1 MINFTSDVG
10 SMILQ
15 STLESSTIGLN
26 KAIENLTTGFKLN
39 HAKDNAANSSIVT
52 DLNTKISS
60 LLQVRNNTEDGMS
73 LLSTAEGALENI
85 QTLLERLRSI
95 TMQASNETNGSA
107 SLASL
112 QKEADEIIAQINQIR
127 ENTEFGGLKLF
138 YTSKIENSSNTGSV
152 KQSVLLLNRV
162 RSGSQNVSPFIY
174 PSCRALSVSN
184 VNISSASTPS
194 AQSSGDV
201 IEGSISVAAGQT
213 SSVVIDGVSYS
224 FRNDNT
230 ATSNV
235 SYIKDTSTGVLTLI
249 CNKFTVKSQSDVS
262 HNLLIQGS
270 NNNVYGGDL
279 DDTLDE
285 VSGYQRNNLYGQGGN
300 DTITINNKFS
310 AGYGEAGNDELN
322 LNSIDAGLSGGDGND
337 ILNLYDG
344 GHLSYS
350 AKGGNGDDVFNVYNI
365 KSNFNLFG
373 GGGNDTFNII
383 NAVSSYLQIDG
394 GSGTNTVAGALNNY
408 VYYTNVEN
416 ENSKAFNLAAGETG
430 TITIDG
436 KIYTITAKDTA
447 RTITAGLDSS
457 GYIHFFA
464 NGSKVSIQ
472 GEADKSHNVI
482 LHSNEMTFYGGNLND
497 NITSIGDRCTI
508 YGSGGDD
515 TILVKRPD
523 GIVYGGDGNDKITL
537 SATSGWCDTG
547 EGNNTI
553 YINLDTITEAIHVE
567 TSGTNTIINN
577 AGYSAS
583 ISGDGVN
590 TIQNNKPSIQL
601 SIQGENDWEGFTL
614 GAGETKTLNINGK
627 SYTITNKLDSQNT
640 LNYKYDVVT
649 GKVTFNGG
657 RMIISAQKDVEH
669 NVEIYGG
676 LLTFNGGNLGNTIVD
691 YTISSIIK
699 GGNGDDNITVKGR
712 WGTISGLD
720 GNDNI
725 TVDRHVYNLNTGNG
739 NNVVTINV
747 NLGAESSIVGG
758 SGDDTYI
765 LNGSVTNLTDNGGNN
780 IYHLKSDNINVTGGS
795 GNDTFYVSGNNNF
808 VAGASGDDY
817 FIVTGNNNT
826 LDGGT
831 GNDLYTDSGSGTKIQ
846 NMNYDPNSGE
856 LNFTYFGEVK
866 TFELDG
872 NIYTVTNNNN
882 GQNTLKFSKNPNTG
896 ILSLDGSKFTIDSPD
911 VKNKIDIYGDNNTI
925 NGGALADIITVQS
938 GSNNIINGGA
948 GNDNLVLNSEN
959 NSLIGGDGDDT
970 LTLNASTNLEVNGGA
985 GNDTL
990 NIISNNNTNI
1000 AASAGDDNIKVSGTG
1015 NNIEAGSGNN
1025 SITLNAGNNTIIAGD
1040 GNNSFKVGSDNNTI
1054 TAGNGKNNIGIS
1066 GSGNTL
1072 TSGNS
1077 SGTVN
1082 INGDNNDVTLLDGK
1096 NNIVIN
1102 GNSNTYTGGKDV
1114 DTIKISGDNNYA
1126 EGGGAD
1132 DKFTVVKGHNNTVDG
1147 NDGTRNTLRDY
1158 GVDTTYSNIMK
1169 IINQP
1174 FELNI
1179 KVDIGSGDDKYISTS
1194 LNLELYDFSVDLTTP
1209 DSARTALD
1217 MIDEMLSNVSSQLVN
1232 IGAAINRLEFVLDEQ
1247 NIKIENM
1254 ISTRS
1259 TLRDADV
1266 AKESANYIRYQILQQ
1281 AGATLMSA
1289 TRNLNAQNVLGL
1301 IGQLN

>member
-152 KQSVLLLNRV
+152 KHSVLRL
-162 RSGSQNVSPFIY
+162 S
-174 PSCRALSVSN
+174 RALSVSN

-270 NNNVYGGDL
+270 NNKVYGGDL
-279 DDTLDE
+279 DDTINE
-285 VSGYQRNNLYGQGGN
+285 VSGYQLNLLYGQGGN

-310 AGYGEAGNDELN
+310 VGYGEAGDDELN
-322 LNSIDAGLSGGDGND
+322 IYVSEASLNGGDGND
-337 ILNLYDG
+337 ILNIYKG
-344 GHLSYS
+344 GYFSYS
-350 AKGGNGDDVFNVYNI
+350 AKGGNGDDVFNVYNLQYD
-365 KSNFNLFG
+365 FNLFG
-373 GGGNDTFNII
+373 EGGNDTFNII
-383 NAVSSYLQIDG
+383 NAQSKYLQIDG
-394 GSGTNTVAGALNNY
+394 GSGTNTVTGVLNDY

-416 ENSKAFNLAAGETG
+416 ENSKALNLAAGETG

-436 KIYTITAKDTA
+436 KTYTITANGGA
-447 RTITAGLDSS
+447 NTISAGLDSS

-472 GEADKSHNVI
+472 GEADKSHNVF
-482 LHSNEMTFYGGNLND
+482 LHSQNITFYGGNLND
-497 NITSIGDRCTI
+497 NITSTAGKNTI
-508 YGSGGDD
+508 YGLGGDD
-515 TILVKRPD
+515 TIYVMKATEC
-523 GIVYGGDGNDKITL
+523 IVYGGDGNDKITL
-537 SATSGWCDTG
+537 NGTRAWCDTG

-553 YINLDTITEAIHVE
+553 YINTDAIHVE

-657 RMIISAQKDVEH
+657 RMTISAQKDVEH

-691 YTISSIIK
+691 YTHGSTIN
-699 GGNGDDNITVKGR
+699 GGNGDDNITVKGQ
-712 WGTISGLD
+712 WGIISGLD

-725 TVDRHVYNLNTGNG
+725 TVDNHCYLLNTGNG
-739 NNVVTINV
+739 NNVVTINAD
-747 NLGAESSIVGG
+747 LGSQASIVGG

-765 LNGSVTNLTDNGGNN
+765 LNGSVKTLTDNGGNN

-959 NSLIGGDGDDT
+959 NSLIGGEGDDT

-1000 AASAGDDNIKVSGTG
+1000 AAGAGDDNIKVSGTG

-1301 IGQLN
+1301 IGQL

>member
-138 YTSKIENSSNTGSV
+138 YTSKIENSSNTGSGTAV
-152 KQSVLLLNRV
+152 FSNA
-162 RSGSQNVSPFIY
+162 VSRLC
-174 PSCRALSVSN
+174 SAVSVSN
-184 VNISSASTPS
+184 TNNNSVSVLAASASASTPS

-270 NNNVYGGDL
+270 NNKVYGGDL
-279 DDTLDE
+279 DDTINE
-285 VSGYQRNNLYGQGGN
+285 VSGYQLNLLYGQGGN

-310 AGYGEAGNDELN
+310 VGYGEAGDDELN
-322 LNSIDAGLSGGDGND
+322 IYVSEASLNGGDGND
-337 ILNLYDG
+337 ILNIYKG
-344 GHLSYS
+344 GYFSYS
-350 AKGGNGDDVFNVYNI
+350 AKGGNGDDVFNVYNLQYD
-365 KSNFNLFG
+365 FNLFG
-373 GGGNDTFNII
+373 EGGNDTFNII
-383 NAVSSYLQIDG
+383 NAQSKYLQIDG
-394 GSGTNTVAGALNNY
+394 GSGTNTVTGVLNDY

-416 ENSKAFNLAAGETG
+416 ENSKALNLAAGETG

-436 KIYTITAKDTA
+436 KTYTITANGGA
-447 RTITAGLDSS
+447 NTISAGLDSS

-472 GEADKSHNVI
+472 GEADKSHNVF
-482 LHSNEMTFYGGNLND
+482 LHSQNITFYGGNLND
-497 NITSIGDRCTI
+497 NITSTAGKNTI
-508 YGSGGDD
+508 YGLGGDD
-515 TILVKRPD
+515 TIYVMKATEC
-523 GIVYGGDGNDKITL
+523 IVYGGDGNDKITL
-537 SATSGWCDTG
+537 NGTRAWCDTG

-553 YINLDTITEAIHVE
+553 YINTDAIHVE

-657 RMIISAQKDVEH
+657 RMTISAQKDVEH

-691 YTISSIIK
+691 YTYGSTINR
-699 GGNGDDNITVKGR
+699 GNGDDNITVKGQ
-712 WGTISGLD
+712 WGIISGLD

-725 TVDRHVYNLNTGNG
+725 TVDNHCHLLNTGNG
-739 NNVVTINV
+739 NNVVTINAD
-747 NLGAESSIVGG
+747 LGSQASIVGG

-765 LNGSVTNLTDNGGNN
+765 LNGSVTTLTDAGGNN
-780 IYHLKSDNINVTGGS
+780 IYHLKSDNISVTGGS

-856 LNFTYFGEVK
+856 LNFTYLGEVK

-882 GQNTLKFSKNPNTG
+882 GQNTLKFSRNPNTG

-911 VKNKIDIYGDNNTI
+911 IKNKIDIYGNNNTI
-925 NGGALADIITVQS
+925 NGGALADVITVQS
-938 GSNNIINGGA
+938 GSNNTINGGA

-959 NSLIGGDGDDT
+959 NSLFGGEGDDT

-1000 AASAGDDNIKVSGTG
+1000 VSGAGDDNIKVSGTG

-1025 SITLNAGNNTIIAGD
+1025 SITLNAGNNTVIAGD

-1102 GNSNTYTGGKDV
+1102 GNANTYTGGKDV
-1114 DTIKISGDNNYA
+1114 DTIKISGDDNYA

-1147 NDGTRNTLRDY
+1147 NEGTRNTLRDY

-1232 IGAAINRLEFVLDEQ
+1232 IGAAINRLELVLDEQ

-1281 AGATLMSA
+1281 ASATLMSA

>member
-26 KAIENLTTGFKLN
+26 KAIENLTTGFKLK

-52 DLNTKISS
+52 DLSKKISS
-60 LLQVRNNTEDGMS
+60 LLQVRSNTEDGMS

-138 YTSKIENSSNTGSV
+138 YTSKIENSSNTGSGTAV
-152 KQSVLLLNRV
+152 FSNA
-162 RSGSQNVSPFIY
+162 VSRLC
-174 PSCRALSVSN
+174 SAVSVSN
-184 VNISSASTPS
+184 TNNNSVSVLAASASASTPS

-279 DDTLDE
+279 DDTINE
-285 VSGYQRNNLYGQGGN
+285 VSGYQRNKLYGQGGN

-310 AGYGEAGNDELN
+310 VGYGEAGDDELN
-322 LNSIDAGLSGGDGND
+322 IYVSEASLNGGDGND
-337 ILNLYDG
+337 ILNIYKG
-344 GHLSYS
+344 GYFSYS
-350 AKGGNGDDVFNVYNI
+350 AKGGNGDDVFNVYNLQYD
-365 KSNFNLFG
+365 FNLFG
-373 GGGNDTFNII
+373 EGGNDTFNII
-383 NAVSSYLQIDG
+383 NAQSKYLQIDG
-394 GSGTNTVAGALNNY
+394 GSGTNTVTGVLNDY

-416 ENSKAFNLAAGETG
+416 ENSKALNLAAGETG

-436 KIYTITAKDTA
+436 KTYTITANGGA
-447 RTITAGLDSS
+447 NTISAGLDSS

-472 GEADKSHNVI
+472 GEADKSHNVF
-482 LHSNEMTFYGGNLND
+482 LHSQNITFYGGNLND
-497 NITSIGDRCTI
+497 NITSTAGKNTI
-508 YGSGGDD
+508 YGLGGDD
-515 TILVKRPD
+515 TIYVMKATD
-523 GIVYGGDGNDKITL
+523 CIVYGGDGNDKITL
-537 SATSGWCDTG
+537 NGTRAWCDTG

-553 YINLDTITEAIHVE
+553 YINTDAIHVE

-657 RMIISAQKDVEH
+657 RMTISAQKDVEH

-691 YTISSIIK
+691 YTHGSTIN
-699 GGNGDDNITVKGR
+699 GGNGDDNITVKGQ
-712 WGTISGLD
+712 WGIISGLD

-725 TVDRHVYNLNTGNG
+725 TVDNHCYLLNTGNG
-739 NNVVTINV
+739 NNVVTINAD
-747 NLGAESSIVGG
+747 LGSQASIVGG

-765 LNGSVTNLTDNGGNN
+765 LNGSVTTLTDNGGNN
-780 IYHLKSDNINVTGGS
+780 IYHLKSDNISVTGGS

-959 NSLIGGDGDDT
+959 NSLIGGEGDDT

-1000 AASAGDDNIKVSGTG
+1000 VSGAGDDNIKVSGTG

-1025 SITLNAGNNTIIAGD
+1025 SITLNAGNNTVIAGD

-1114 DTIKISGDNNYA
+1114 DTIKISGDDNYA

-1132 DKFTVVKGHNNTVDG
+1132 DKFTVVKGNNNTVDG
-1147 NDGTRNTLRDY
+1147 NEGTRNTLRDY

-1232 IGAAINRLEFVLDEQ
+1232 IGAAINRLELVLDEQ

-1281 AGATLMSA
+1281 ASATLMSA

-1301 IGQLN
+1301 IGQL

>member
-52 DLNTKISS
+52 DLSKKISS
-60 LLQVRNNTEDGMS
+60 LLQVRSNTEDGMS

-127 ENTEFGGLKLF
+127 ESTEFGGIKLF
-138 YTSKIENSSNTGSV
+138 YTSKIENSSNAGNNTVVLSNPVSRLRSAASV
-152 KQSVLLLNRV
+152 SNANNNSMSVLL
-162 RSGSQNVSPFIY
+162 SS
-174 PSCRALSVSN
+174 
-184 VNISSASTPS
+184 SSASTPS

-201 IEGSISVAAGQT
+201 IEGSIAVAAGQT
-213 SSVVIDGVSYS
+213 SSVIIDGVSYS
-224 FRNDNT
+224 FKNDNT

-270 NNNVYGGDL
+270 NNKVYGGDL
-279 DDTLDE
+279 DDTINE
-285 VSGYQRNNLYGQGGN
+285 VSGYQLNLLYGQGGN

-310 AGYGEAGNDELN
+310 VGYGEAGDDELN
-322 LNSIDAGLSGGDGND
+322 IYVSEASLNGGDGND
-337 ILNLYDG
+337 ILNIYKG
-344 GHLSYS
+344 GYFSYS
-350 AKGGNGDDVFNVYNI
+350 AKGGNGDDVFNVYNLQYD
-365 KSNFNLFG
+365 FNLFG
-373 GGGNDTFNII
+373 EGGNDTFNII
-383 NAVSSYLQIDG
+383 NAQSKYLQIDG
-394 GSGTNTVAGALNNY
+394 GSGTNTVTGVLNDY

-416 ENSKAFNLAAGETG
+416 ENSKALNLAAGETG

-436 KIYTITAKDTA
+436 KTYTITANGGA
-447 RTITAGLDSS
+447 NTISAGLDSS

-472 GEADKSHNVI
+472 GEADKSHNVF
-482 LHSNEMTFYGGNLND
+482 LHSQNITFYGGNLND
-497 NITSIGDRCTI
+497 NITSTAGKNTI
-508 YGSGGDD
+508 YGLGGDD
-515 TILVKRPD
+515 TIYVMKATEC
-523 GIVYGGDGNDKITL
+523 IVYGGDGNDKITL
-537 SATSGWCDTG
+537 NGTRAWCDTG

-553 YINLDTITEAIHVE
+553 YINTDAIHVE

-657 RMIISAQKDVEH
+657 RMTISAQKDVEH

-691 YTISSIIK
+691 YTHGSTIN
-699 GGNGDDNITVKGR
+699 GGNGDDNITVKGQ
-712 WGTISGLD
+712 WGIISGLD

-725 TVDRHVYNLNTGNG
+725 TVDNHCYLLNTGNG
-739 NNVVTINV
+739 NNVVTINAD
-747 NLGAESSIVGG
+747 LGSQASIVGG
-758 SGDDTYI
+758 RGDDTYI
-765 LNGSVTNLTDNGGNN
+765 LNGSVTTLTDAGGNN
-780 IYHLKSDNINVTGGS
+780 IYHLKSDNISVTGGS

-856 LNFTYFGEVK
+856 LNFTYLGEVK

-882 GQNTLKFSKNPNTG
+882 GQNTLKFSRNPNTG

-911 VKNKIDIYGDNNTI
+911 IKNKIDIYGNNNTI
-925 NGGALADIITVQS
+925 NGGALADVITVQS
-938 GSNNIINGGA
+938 GSNNTINGGA
-948 GNDNLVLNSEN
+948 GNDNLVLNSKN
-959 NSLIGGDGDDT
+959 NSLFGGEGDDT

-1000 AASAGDDNIKVSGTG
+1000 VSGAGDDNIKVSGTG

-1025 SITLNAGNNTIIAGD
+1025 SITLNAGNNTVIAGD

-1082 INGDNNDVTLLDGK
+1082 INGDNNNVTLLDGK

-1102 GNSNTYTGGKDV
+1102 GNSNTYTGGKDI
-1114 DTIKISGDNNYA
+1114 DTIKISGDDNYA

-1147 NDGTRNTLRDY
+1147 NEGTRNTLRDY

-1169 IINQP
+1169 IVNQP

-1209 DSARTALD
+1209 DGARTALD

-1232 IGAAINRLEFVLDEQ
+1232 IGAAINRLELVLDEQ

-1281 AGATLMSA
+1281 ASATLMSA

-1301 IGQLN
+1301 IGQL

>member
-138 YTSKIENSSNTGSV
+138 YTSKIENSSNTGSGTAV
-152 KQSVLLLNRV
+152 FSNA
-162 RSGSQNVSPFIY
+162 VSRLC
-174 PSCRALSVSN
+174 SAVSVSN
-184 VNISSASTPS
+184 TNNNSVSVLAASASASTPS

-270 NNNVYGGDL
+270 NNKVYGGDL
-279 DDTLDE
+279 DDTINE
-285 VSGYQRNNLYGQGGN
+285 VSGYQLNLLYGQGGN

-310 AGYGEAGNDELN
+310 VGYGEAGDDELN
-322 LNSIDAGLSGGDGND
+322 IYVSEASLNGGDGND
-337 ILNLYDG
+337 ILNIYKG
-344 GHLSYS
+344 GYFSYS
-350 AKGGNGDDVFNVYNI
+350 AKGGNGDDVFNVYNLQYD
-365 KSNFNLFG
+365 FNLFG
-373 GGGNDTFNII
+373 EGGNDTFNII
-383 NAVSSYLQIDG
+383 NAQSKYLQIDG
-394 GSGTNTVAGALNNY
+394 GSGTNTVTGVLNDY

-416 ENSKAFNLAAGETG
+416 ENSKALNLAAGETG

-436 KIYTITAKDTA
+436 KTYTITANGGA
-447 RTITAGLDSS
+447 NTISAGLDSS

-472 GEADKSHNVI
+472 GEADKSHNVF
-482 LHSNEMTFYGGNLND
+482 LHSQNITFYGGNLND
-497 NITSIGDRCTI
+497 NITSTAGKNTI
-508 YGSGGDD
+508 YGLGGDD
-515 TILVKRPD
+515 TIYVMKATEC
-523 GIVYGGDGNDKITL
+523 IVYGGDGNDKITL
-537 SATSGWCDTG
+537 NGTRAWCDTG

-553 YINLDTITEAIHVE
+553 YINTDAIHVE

-657 RMIISAQKDVEH
+657 RMTISAQKDVEH

-691 YTISSIIK
+691 YTYGSTIN
-699 GGNGDDNITVKGR
+699 GGNGDDNITVKGQ
-712 WGTISGLD
+712 WGIISGLD

-725 TVDRHVYNLNTGNG
+725 TVDNHCHLLNTGNG
-739 NNVVTINV
+739 NNVVTINAD
-747 NLGAESSIVGG
+747 LGSQASIVGG

-765 LNGSVTNLTDNGGNN
+765 LNGSVTTLTDAGGNN
-780 IYHLKSDNINVTGGS
+780 IYHLKSDNISVTGGS

-856 LNFTYFGEVK
+856 LNFTYLGEVK

-882 GQNTLKFSKNPNTG
+882 GQNTLKFSRNPNTG

-911 VKNKIDIYGDNNTI
+911 IKNKIDIYGNNNTI
-925 NGGALADIITVQS
+925 NGGALADVITVQS
-938 GSNNIINGGA
+938 GSNNTINGGA

-959 NSLIGGDGDDT
+959 NSLFGGEGDDT

-1000 AASAGDDNIKVSGTG
+1000 VSGAGDDNIKVSGTG

-1025 SITLNAGNNTIIAGD
+1025 SITLNAGNNTVIAGD

-1082 INGDNNDVTLLDGK
+1082 INGDNNNVTLLDGK

-1147 NDGTRNTLRDY
+1147 NDGTQNTLKDY
-1158 GVDTTYSNIMK
+1158 GVDTTYYNIMK
-1169 IINQP
+1169 IVSQP

-1209 DSARTALD
+1209 DGACTALD
-1217 MIDEMLSNVSSQLVN
+1217 MIDEMLSNVSSQIVN
-1232 IGAAINRLEFVLDEQ
+1232 IGAAINRLELVLDEQ

-1281 AGATLMSA
+1281 ASATLMSA

-1301 IGQLN
+1301 IGQL

>member
-138 YTSKIENSSNTGSV
+138 YTSKIENSSNTGSGTAV
-152 KQSVLLLNRV
+152 FSNA
-162 RSGSQNVSPFIY
+162 VSRLC
-174 PSCRALSVSN
+174 SAVSVSN
-184 VNISSASTPS
+184 TNNNSVSVLAASASASTPS

-270 NNNVYGGDL
+270 NNKVYGGDL
-279 DDTLDE
+279 DDTINE
-285 VSGYQRNNLYGQGGN
+285 VSGYQNNYLYGQGGN

-310 AGYGEAGNDELN
+310 VGYGEAGDDELN
-322 LNSIDAGLSGGDGND
+322 IYVSEASLNGGDGND
-337 ILNLYDG
+337 ILNIYKG
-344 GHLSYS
+344 GYFSYS
-350 AKGGNGDDVFNVYNI
+350 AKGGNGDDVFNVYNLQYD
-365 KSNFNLFG
+365 FNLFG
-373 GGGNDTFNII
+373 EGGNDTFNII
-383 NAVSSYLQIDG
+383 NAQSKYLQIDG
-394 GSGTNTVAGALNNY
+394 GSGTNTVTGVLNDY

-416 ENSKAFNLAAGETG
+416 ENSKALNLAAGETG

-436 KIYTITAKDTA
+436 KTYTITANGGA
-447 RTITAGLDSS
+447 NTISAGLDSS

-472 GEADKSHNVI
+472 GEADKSHNVF
-482 LHSNEMTFYGGNLND
+482 LHSQNITFYGGNLND
-497 NITSIGDRCTI
+497 NITSTAGKNTI
-508 YGSGGDD
+508 YGLGGDD
-515 TILVKRPD
+515 TIYVMKATEC
-523 GIVYGGDGNDKITL
+523 IVYGGDGNDKITL
-537 SATSGWCDTG
+537 NGTRAWCDTG

-553 YINLDTITEAIHVE
+553 YINTDAIHVE

-657 RMIISAQKDVEH
+657 RMTISAQKDVEH

-691 YTISSIIK
+691 YTYGSTIN

-712 WGTISGLD
+712 WNIINGLGGD
-720 GNDNI
+720 DNI
-725 TVDRHVYNLNTGNG
+725 TVDTHVYQLYTGTG
-739 NNVVTINV
+739 NNVVTINAD
-747 NLGAESSIVGG
+747 LGSQASIVGG

-765 LNGSVTNLTDNGGNN
+765 LNGSVTTLTDNGGNN
-780 IYHLKSDNINVTGGS
+780 IYHLKSDNISVTGGS

-959 NSLIGGDGDDT
+959 NSLIGGEGDDT

-1000 AASAGDDNIKVSGTG
+1000 AAGAGDDNIKVSGTG

-1040 GNNSFKVGSDNNTI
+1040 GNNSFKVASDNNTI

-1232 IGAAINRLEFVLDEQ
+1232 IGAAINRLELVLDEQ

-1281 AGATLMSA
+1281 ASATLMSA

-1301 IGQLN
+1301 IGQL

>member
-138 YTSKIENSSNTGSV
+138 YTSKIENSSNTGSGTAV
-152 KQSVLLLNRV
+152 FSNA
-162 RSGSQNVSPFIY
+162 VSRLC
-174 PSCRALSVSN
+174 SAVSVSN
-184 VNISSASTPS
+184 TNNNSVSVLAASASASTPS

-270 NNNVYGGDL
+270 NNKVYGGDL
-279 DDTLDE
+279 DDTINE
-285 VSGYQRNNLYGQGGN
+285 VSGYQLNLLYGQGGN

-310 AGYGEAGNDELN
+310 VGYGEAGDDELN
-322 LNSIDAGLSGGDGND
+322 IYVSEASLNGGDGND
-337 ILNLYDG
+337 ILNIYKG
-344 GHLSYS
+344 GYFSYS
-350 AKGGNGDDVFNVYNI
+350 AKGGNGDDVFNVYNLQYD
-365 KSNFNLFG
+365 FNLFG
-373 GGGNDTFNII
+373 EGGNDTFNII
-383 NAVSSYLQIDG
+383 NAQSKYLQIDG
-394 GSGTNTVAGALNNY
+394 GSGTNTVTGVLNDY

-416 ENSKAFNLAAGETG
+416 ENSKALNLAAGETG

-436 KIYTITAKDTA
+436 KTYTITANGGA
-447 RTITAGLDSS
+447 NTISAGLDSS

-472 GEADKSHNVI
+472 GEADKSHNVF
-482 LHSNEMTFYGGNLND
+482 LHSQNITFYGGNLND
-497 NITSIGDRCTI
+497 NITSTAGKNTI
-508 YGSGGDD
+508 YGLGGDD
-515 TILVKRPD
+515 TIYVMKATEC
-523 GIVYGGDGNDKITL
+523 IVYGGDGNDKITL
-537 SATSGWCDTG
+537 NGTRAWCDTG

-553 YINLDTITEAIHVE
+553 YINTDAIHVE

-657 RMIISAQKDVEH
+657 RMTISAQKDVEH

-691 YTISSIIK
+691 YTYGSTIN
-699 GGNGDDNITVKGR
+699 GGNGDDNITVKGQ
-712 WGTISGLD
+712 WGIISGLD

-725 TVDRHVYNLNTGNG
+725 TVDNHCHLLNTGNG
-739 NNVVTINV
+739 NNVVTINAD
-747 NLGAESSIVGG
+747 LGSQASIVGG

-765 LNGSVTNLTDNGGNN
+765 LNGSVTTLTDAGGNN
-780 IYHLKSDNINVTGGS
+780 IYHLKSDNISVTGGS

-856 LNFTYFGEVK
+856 LNFTYLGEVK

-882 GQNTLKFSKNPNTG
+882 GQNTLKFSRNPNTG

-911 VKNKIDIYGDNNTI
+911 IKNKIDIYGNNNTI
-925 NGGALADIITVQS
+925 NGGALADVITVQS
-938 GSNNIINGGA
+938 GSNNTINGGA

-959 NSLIGGDGDDT
+959 NSLFGGEGDDT

-1000 AASAGDDNIKVSGTG
+1000 VSGAGDDNIKVSGTG

-1025 SITLNAGNNTIIAGD
+1025 SITLNAGNNTVIAGD

-1082 INGDNNDVTLLDGK
+1082 INGDNNNVTLLDGK

-1114 DTIKISGDNNYA
+1114 DTIKISGDDNYA

-1147 NDGTRNTLRDY
+1147 NEGTRNTLRDY

-1232 IGAAINRLEFVLDEQ
+1232 IGAAINRLELVLDEQ

-1281 AGATLMSA
+1281 ASATLMSA

-1301 IGQLN
+1301 IGQL

>member
-138 YTSKIENSSNTGSV
+138 YTSKIENSSNTGSGTAV
-152 KQSVLLLNRV
+152 FSNA
-162 RSGSQNVSPFIY
+162 VSRLC
-174 PSCRALSVSN
+174 SAVSVSN
-184 VNISSASTPS
+184 TNNNSVSVLAASASASTPS

-279 DDTLDE
+279 DDTINE
-285 VSGYQRNNLYGQGGN
+285 VSGYQRNKLYGQGGN

-322 LNSIDAGLSGGDGND
+322 LSKMEAWVNGGDGND
-337 ILNLYDG
+337 ILNIYEG
-344 GHLSYS
+344 GYFSYS

-373 GGGNDTFNII
+373 EGGNDTFNII
-383 NAVSSYLQIDG
+383 NAPSSYLQIDG
-394 GSGTNTVAGALNNY
+394 GSGTNTVAGKINDY

-436 KIYTITAKDTA
+436 KTYTITANGGA
-447 RTITAGLDSS
+447 NTISAGLDSS

-472 GEADKSHNVI
+472 GEADKSHNVF
-482 LHSNEMTFYGGNLND
+482 LHSQNITFYGGNLND
-497 NITSIGDRCTI
+497 NITSTAGKNTI
-508 YGSGGDD
+508 YGLGGDD
-515 TILVKRPD
+515 TIYVMKATEC
-523 GIVYGGDGNDKITL
+523 IVYGGDGNDKITL
-537 SATSGWCDTG
+537 NGTRAWCDTG

-553 YINLDTITEAIHVE
+553 YINTDAIHVE

-577 AGYSAS
+577 CGYSAS

-657 RMIISAQKDVEH
+657 RMTISAQKDVEH

-691 YTISSIIK
+691 YTYGSTIN
-699 GGNGDDNITVKGR
+699 GGNGDDNITVKGQ
-712 WGTISGLD
+712 WGIISGLD

-725 TVDRHVYNLNTGNG
+725 TVDNHCHLLNTGNG
-739 NNVVTINV
+739 NNVVTINAD
-747 NLGAESSIVGG
+747 LGSQASIVGG

-765 LNGSVTNLTDNGGNN
+765 LNGSVTTLTDAGGNN
-780 IYHLKSDNINVTGGS
+780 IYHLKSDNISVTGGS

-856 LNFTYFGEVK
+856 LNFTYLGEVK

-882 GQNTLKFSKNPNTG
+882 GQNTLKFSRNPNTG

-911 VKNKIDIYGDNNTI
+911 IKNKIDIYGNNNTI
-925 NGGALADIITVQS
+925 NGGALADVITVQS
-938 GSNNIINGGA
+938 GSNNTINGGA

-959 NSLIGGDGDDT
+959 NSLFGGEGDDT

-1000 AASAGDDNIKVSGTG
+1000 VSGAGDDNIKVSGTG

-1025 SITLNAGNNTIIAGD
+1025 SITLNAGNNTVIAGD

-1082 INGDNNDVTLLDGK
+1082 INGDNNNVTLLDGK

-1147 NDGTRNTLRDY
+1147 NDGTQNTLKDY
-1158 GVDTTYSNIMK
+1158 GVDTTYYNIMK
-1169 IINQP
+1169 IVSQP

-1209 DSARTALD
+1209 DGACTALD
-1217 MIDEMLSNVSSQLVN
+1217 MIDEMLSNVSSQIVN
-1232 IGAAINRLEFVLDEQ
+1232 IGAAINRLELVLDEQ

-1281 AGATLMSA
+1281 ASATLMSA

-1301 IGQLN
+1301 IGQL

>member
-52 DLNTKISS
+52 DLSKKISS
-60 LLQVRNNTEDGMS
+60 LLQVRSNTEDGMS

-138 YTSKIENSSNTGSV
+138 YTSKIENSSNTGSGTAV
-152 KQSVLLLNRV
+152 FSNA
-162 RSGSQNVSPFIY
+162 VSRLC
-174 PSCRALSVSN
+174 SAVSVSN
-184 VNISSASTPS
+184 TNNNSVSVLAASASASTPS

-279 DDTLDE
+279 DDTINE
-285 VSGYQRNNLYGQGGN
+285 VSGYQLNLLYGQGGN

-310 AGYGEAGNDELN
+310 VGYGEAGDDELN
-322 LNSIDAGLSGGDGND
+322 IYVSEASLNGGDGND
-337 ILNLYDG
+337 ILNIYKG
-344 GHLSYS
+344 GYFSYS
-350 AKGGNGDDVFNVYNI
+350 AKGGNGDDVFNVYNLQYD
-365 KSNFNLFG
+365 FNLFG
-373 GGGNDTFNII
+373 EGGNDTFNII
-383 NAVSSYLQIDG
+383 NAQSKYLQIDG
-394 GSGTNTVAGALNNY
+394 GSGTNTVTGVLNDY

-416 ENSKAFNLAAGETG
+416 ENSKALNLAAGETG

-436 KIYTITAKDTA
+436 KTYTITANGGA
-447 RTITAGLDSS
+447 NTISAGLDSS

-472 GEADKSHNVI
+472 GEADKSHNVF
-482 LHSNEMTFYGGNLND
+482 LHSQNITFYGGNLND
-497 NITSIGDRCTI
+497 NITSTAGKNTI
-508 YGSGGDD
+508 YGLGGDD
-515 TILVKRPD
+515 TIYVMKATEC
-523 GIVYGGDGNDKITL
+523 IVYGGDGNDKITL
-537 SATSGWCDTG
+537 NGTRAWCDTG

-553 YINLDTITEAIHVE
+553 YINTDAIHVE

-657 RMIISAQKDVEH
+657 RMTISAQKDVEH

-691 YTISSIIK
+691 YTHGSTIN
-699 GGNGDDNITVKGR
+699 GGNGDDNITVKGQ
-712 WGTISGLD
+712 WGIISGLD

-725 TVDRHVYNLNTGNG
+725 TVDNHCHLLNTGNG
-739 NNVVTINV
+739 NNVVTINAD
-747 NLGAESSIVGG
+747 LGSQASIVGG

-765 LNGSVTNLTDNGGNN
+765 LNGSVTTLTDAGGNN
-780 IYHLKSDNINVTGGS
+780 IYHLKSDNISVTGGS

-856 LNFTYFGEVK
+856 LNFTYLGEVK

-882 GQNTLKFSKNPNTG
+882 GQNTLKFSRNPNTG

-911 VKNKIDIYGDNNTI
+911 IKNKIDIYGNNNTI
-925 NGGALADIITVQS
+925 NGGALADVITVQS
-938 GSNNIINGGA
+938 GSNNTINGGA

-959 NSLIGGDGDDT
+959 NSLFGGEGDDT

-1000 AASAGDDNIKVSGTG
+1000 VSGAGDDNIKVSGTG

-1025 SITLNAGNNTIIAGD
+1025 SITLNAGNNTVIAGD

-1114 DTIKISGDNNYA
+1114 DTIKISGDDNYA

-1132 DKFTVVKGHNNTVDG
+1132 DKFTVVKGNNNTVDG
-1147 NDGTRNTLRDY
+1147 NEGTRNTLRDY

-1232 IGAAINRLEFVLDEQ
+1232 IGAAINRLELVLDEQ

-1281 AGATLMSA
+1281 ASATLMSA

-1301 IGQLN
+1301 IGQL

>member
-138 YTSKIENSSNTGSV
+138 YTSKIENSSNTGSGTAV
-152 KQSVLLLNRV
+152 FSNA
-162 RSGSQNVSPFIY
+162 VSRLC
-174 PSCRALSVSN
+174 SAVSVSN
-184 VNISSASTPS
+184 TNNNSVSVLAASASASTPS

-270 NNNVYGGDL
+270 NNKVYGGDL
-279 DDTLDE
+279 DDTINE
-285 VSGYQRNNLYGQGGN
+285 VSGYQLNLLYGQGGN

-310 AGYGEAGNDELN
+310 VGYGEAGDDELN
-322 LNSIDAGLSGGDGND
+322 IYVSEASLNGGDGND
-337 ILNLYDG
+337 ILNIYKG
-344 GHLSYS
+344 GYFSYS
-350 AKGGNGDDVFNVYNI
+350 AKGGNGDDVFNVYNLQYD
-365 KSNFNLFG
+365 FNLFG
-373 GGGNDTFNII
+373 EGGNDTFNII
-383 NAVSSYLQIDG
+383 NAQSKYLQIDG
-394 GSGTNTVAGALNNY
+394 GSGTNTVTGVLNDY

-416 ENSKAFNLAAGETG
+416 ENSKALNLAAGETG

-436 KIYTITAKDTA
+436 KTYTITANGGA
-447 RTITAGLDSS
+447 NTISAGLDSS

-472 GEADKSHNVI
+472 GEADKSHNVF
-482 LHSNEMTFYGGNLND
+482 LHSQNITFYGGNLND
-497 NITSIGDRCTI
+497 NITSTAGKNTI
-508 YGSGGDD
+508 YGLGGDD
-515 TILVKRPD
+515 TIYVMKATEC
-523 GIVYGGDGNDKITL
+523 IVYGGDGNDKITL
-537 SATSGWCDTG
+537 NGTRAWCDTG

-553 YINLDTITEAIHVE
+553 YINTDAIHVE
-567 TSGTNTIINN
+567 TSGTNTIIHN

-657 RMIISAQKDVEH
+657 RMTISAQKDVEH

-691 YTISSIIK
+691 YTYGSTIN
-699 GGNGDDNITVKGR
+699 GGNGDDNITVKGQ
-712 WGTISGLD
+712 WGIISGLD

-725 TVDRHVYNLNTGNG
+725 TVDNHCHLLNTGNG
-739 NNVVTINV
+739 NNVVTINAD
-747 NLGAESSIVGG
+747 LGSQASIVGG

-765 LNGSVTNLTDNGGNN
+765 LNGSVTTLTDAGGNN
-780 IYHLKSDNINVTGGS
+780 IYHLKSDNISVTGGS

-856 LNFTYFGEVK
+856 LNFTYLGEVK

-882 GQNTLKFSKNPNTG
+882 GQNTLKFSRNPNTG

-911 VKNKIDIYGDNNTI
+911 IKNKIDIYGNNNTI
-925 NGGALADIITVQS
+925 NGGALADVITVQS
-938 GSNNIINGGA
+938 GSNNTINGGA

-959 NSLIGGDGDDT
+959 NSLFGGEGDDT

-1000 AASAGDDNIKVSGTG
+1000 VSGAGDDNIKVSGTG

-1025 SITLNAGNNTIIAGD
+1025 SITLNAGNNTVIAGD

-1102 GNSNTYTGGKDV
+1102 GNANTYTGGKDV
-1114 DTIKISGDNNYA
+1114 DTIKISGDDNYA

-1147 NDGTRNTLRDY
+1147 NEGTRNTLRDY

-1232 IGAAINRLEFVLDEQ
+1232 IGAAINRLELVLDEQ

-1281 AGATLMSA
+1281 ASATLMSA

-1301 IGQLN
+1301 IGQL

>member
-138 YTSKIENSSNTGSV
+138 YTSKIENSSNTGSGTAV
-152 KQSVLLLNRV
+152 FSNA
-162 RSGSQNVSPFIY
+162 VSRLC
-174 PSCRALSVSN
+174 SAVSVSN
-184 VNISSASTPS
+184 TNNNSVSVLAASASASTPS

-270 NNNVYGGDL
+270 NNKVYGGDL
-279 DDTLDE
+279 DDTINE
-285 VSGYQRNNLYGQGGN
+285 VSGYHLNLLYGQGGN

-310 AGYGEAGNDELN
+310 VGYGEAGDDELN
-322 LNSIDAGLSGGDGND
+322 IYVSEASLNGGDGND
-337 ILNLYDG
+337 ILNIYKG
-344 GHLSYS
+344 GYFSYS
-350 AKGGNGDDVFNVYNI
+350 AKGGNGDDVFNVYNLQYD
-365 KSNFNLFG
+365 FNLFG
-373 GGGNDTFNII
+373 EGGNDTFNII
-383 NAVSSYLQIDG
+383 NAQSKYLQIDG
-394 GSGTNTVAGALNNY
+394 GSGTNTVTGVLNDY

-416 ENSKAFNLAAGETG
+416 ENSKALNLAAGETG

-436 KIYTITAKDTA
+436 KTYTITANGGA
-447 RTITAGLDSS
+447 NTISAGLDSS

-472 GEADKSHNVI
+472 GEADKSHNVF
-482 LHSNEMTFYGGNLND
+482 LHSQNITFYGGNLND
-497 NITSIGDRCTI
+497 NITSTAGKNTI
-508 YGSGGDD
+508 YGLGGDD
-515 TILVKRPD
+515 TIYVMKATEC
-523 GIVYGGDGNDKITL
+523 IVYGGDGNDKITL
-537 SATSGWCDTG
+537 NGTRAWCDTG

-553 YINLDTITEAIHVE
+553 YINTDAIHVE

-657 RMIISAQKDVEH
+657 RMTISAQKDVEH

-691 YTISSIIK
+691 YTYGSTIN
-699 GGNGDDNITVKGR
+699 GGNGDDNITVKGQ
-712 WGTISGLD
+712 WGIISGLD

-725 TVDRHVYNLNTGNG
+725 TVDNHCHLLNTGNG
-739 NNVVTINV
+739 NNVVTINAD
-747 NLGAESSIVGG
+747 LGSQASIVGG

-765 LNGSVTNLTDNGGNN
+765 LNGSVTTLTDAGGNN
-780 IYHLKSDNINVTGGS
+780 IYHLKSDNISVTGGS

-856 LNFTYFGEVK
+856 LNFTYLGEVK

-882 GQNTLKFSKNPNTG
+882 GQNTLKFSRNPNTG

-911 VKNKIDIYGDNNTI
+911 IKNKIDIYGNNNTI
-925 NGGALADIITVQS
+925 NGGALADVITVQS
-938 GSNNIINGGA
+938 GSNNTINGGA

-959 NSLIGGDGDDT
+959 NSLFGGEGDDT

-1000 AASAGDDNIKVSGTG
+1000 VSGAGDDNIKVSGTG

-1025 SITLNAGNNTIIAGD
+1025 SITLNAGNNTVIAGD

-1102 GNSNTYTGGKDV
+1102 GNANTYTGGKDV
-1114 DTIKISGDNNYA
+1114 DTIKISGDDNYA

-1147 NDGTRNTLRDY
+1147 NEGTRNTLRDY

-1232 IGAAINRLEFVLDEQ
+1232 IGAAINRLELVLDEQ

-1281 AGATLMSA
+1281 ASATLMSA

-1301 IGQLN
+1301 IGQL

>member
-1 MINFTSDVG
+1 M
-10 SMILQ
+10 
-15 STLESSTIGLN
+15 
-26 KAIENLTTGFKLN
+26 
-39 HAKDNAANSSIVT
+39 
-52 DLNTKISS
+52 
-60 LLQVRNNTEDGMS
+60 
-73 LLSTAEGALENI
+73 
-85 QTLLERLRSI
+85 
-95 TMQASNETNGSA
+95 
-107 SLASL
+107 
-112 QKEADEIIAQINQIR
+112 
-127 ENTEFGGLKLF
+127 
-138 YTSKIENSSNTGSV
+138 
-152 KQSVLLLNRV
+152 
-162 RSGSQNVSPFIY
+162 
-174 PSCRALSVSN
+174 
-184 VNISSASTPS
+184 
-194 AQSSGDV
+194 
-201 IEGSISVAAGQT
+201 
-213 SSVVIDGVSYS
+213 
-224 FRNDNT
+224 
-230 ATSNV
+230 
-235 SYIKDTSTGVLTLI
+235 I

-270 NNNVYGGDL
+270 NNKVYGGDL
-279 DDTLDE
+279 DDTINE
-285 VSGYQRNNLYGQGGN
+285 VSGYQLNLLYGQGGN

-310 AGYGEAGNDELN
+310 VGDDELN
-322 LNSIDAGLSGGDGND
+322 IYVSEASLNGGDGND
-337 ILNLYDG
+337 ILNIYKG
-344 GHLSYS
+344 GYFSYS
-350 AKGGNGDDVFNVYNI
+350 AKGGNGDDVFNVYNLQYD
-365 KSNFNLFG
+365 FNLFG
-373 GGGNDTFNII
+373 EGGNDTFNII
-383 NAVSSYLQIDG
+383 NAQSKYLQIDG
-394 GSGTNTVAGALNNY
+394 GSGTNTVTGVLNDY

-416 ENSKAFNLAAGETG
+416 ENSKALNLAAGETG

-436 KIYTITAKDTA
+436 KTYTITANGGA
-447 RTITAGLDSS
+447 NTISAGLDSS

-472 GEADKSHNVI
+472 GEADKSHNVF
-482 LHSNEMTFYGGNLND
+482 LHSQNITFYGGNLND
-497 NITSIGDRCTI
+497 NITSTAGKNTI
-508 YGSGGDD
+508 YGLGGDD
-515 TILVKRPD
+515 TIYVMKATEC
-523 GIVYGGDGNDKITL
+523 IVYGGDGNDKITL
-537 SATSGWCDTG
+537 NGTRAWCDTG

-553 YINLDTITEAIHVE
+553 YINTDAIHVE

-657 RMIISAQKDVEH
+657 RMTISAQKDVEH

-691 YTISSIIK
+691 YTYGSTIN
-699 GGNGDDNITVKGR
+699 GGNGDDNITVKGQ
-712 WGTISGLD
+712 WGIISGLD

-725 TVDRHVYNLNTGNG
+725 TVDNHCHLLNTGNG
-739 NNVVTINV
+739 NNVVTINAD
-747 NLGAESSIVGG
+747 LGSQASIVGG

-765 LNGSVTNLTDNGGNN
+765 LNGSVTTLTDAGGNN
-780 IYHLKSDNINVTGGS
+780 IYHLKSDNISVTGGS

-856 LNFTYFGEVK
+856 LNFTYLGEVK

-882 GQNTLKFSKNPNTG
+882 GQNTLKFSRNPNTG

-911 VKNKIDIYGDNNTI
+911 IKNKIDIYGNNNTI
-925 NGGALADIITVQS
+925 NGGALADVITVQS
-938 GSNNIINGGA
+938 GSNNTINGGA

-959 NSLIGGDGDDT
+959 NSLFGGEGDDT

-1000 AASAGDDNIKVSGTG
+1000 VSGAGDDNIKVSGTG

-1025 SITLNAGNNTIIAGD
+1025 SITLNAGNNTVIAGD

-1102 GNSNTYTGGKDV
+1102 GNANTYTGGKDV
-1114 DTIKISGDNNYA
+1114 DTIKISGDDNYA

-1147 NDGTRNTLRDY
+1147 NEGTRNTLRDY

-1232 IGAAINRLEFVLDEQ
+1232 IGAAINRLELVLDEQ

-1281 AGATLMSA
+1281 ASATLMSA

-1301 IGQLN
+1301 IGQL

>member
-201 IEGSISVAAGQT
+201 IEGSIAVAAGQT
-213 SSVVIDGVSYS
+213 SSVIIDGVSYS
-224 FRNDNT
+224 FKNDNT

-279 DDTLDE
+279 DDTLYE
-285 VSGYQRNNLYGQGGN
+285 VSGYQSNQLYGQGGN
-300 DTITINNKFS
+300 DTITINNQHSF
-310 AGYGEAGNDELN
+310 GHGEAGDDVLN
-322 LNSIDAGLSGGDGND
+322 LNSIEASLFGGDGND
-337 ILNLYDG
+337 ILNLYKPG
-344 GHLSYS
+344 NASYK
-350 AKGGNGDDVFNVYNI
+350 AAGGNGDDVFNIYGLG
-365 KSNFNLFG
+365 SNFNILG
-373 GGGNDTFNII
+373 EGGNDTFNII
-383 NAVSSYLQIDG
+383 NAVSNYLQIDG
-394 GSGTNTVAGALNNY
+394 GSGTNTVAGKINDY

-416 ENSKAFNLAAGETG
+416 ANSKTLNLAAGETG

-436 KIYTITAKDTA
+436 KTYTITANDTA
-447 RTITAGLDSS
+447 RSITAGLDSS
-457 GYIHFFA
+457 GYVHFFA
-464 NGSKVSIQ
+464 SGSKVSIQ
-472 GEADKSHNVI
+472 GELDKSHNVI

-497 NITSIGDRCTI
+497 NITSDGDRNTI
-508 YGSGGDD
+508 YGLGGDD
-515 TILVKRPD
+515 KIHMKRSD
-523 GIVYGGDGNDKITL
+523 GVVYGGDGNDKITL
-537 SATSGWCDTG
+537 DSTRSWCDTG

-553 YINLDTITEAIHVE
+553 YINTDAIHVE

-601 SIQGENDWEGFTL
+601 SLQGENDWQGFTL

-627 SYTITNKLDSQNT
+627 SYTITNNLDSQNT

-657 RMIISAQKDVEH
+657 RLKISAQTDVEH

-691 YTISSIIK
+691 YTYGSTIN

-712 WGTISGLD
+712 WNIINGLGGD
-720 GNDNI
+720 DNI
-725 TVDRHVYNLNTGNG
+725 TVDTHVYQLYTGTGN
-739 NNVVTINV
+739 NTVTINTD
-747 NLGAESSIVGG
+747 LPSLTSIVGG
-758 SGDDTYI
+758 RGDDTYI
-765 LNGSVTNLTDNGGNN
+765 LNGSVTTLTDAGGNN
-780 IYHLKSDNINVTGGS
+780 IYHLKSDNISVTGGS

-856 LNFTYFGEVK
+856 LNFTYLGEVK

-882 GQNTLKFSKNPNTG
+882 GQNTLKFSRNPNTG

-911 VKNKIDIYGDNNTI
+911 IKNKIDIYGNNNTI
-925 NGGALADIITVQS
+925 NGGALADVITVQS
-938 GSNNIINGGA
+938 GSNNTINGGA

-959 NSLIGGDGDDT
+959 NSLFGGEGDDT

-1000 AASAGDDNIKVSGTG
+1000 VSGAGDDNIKVSGTG

-1025 SITLNAGNNTIIAGD
+1025 SITLNAGNNTVIAGD

-1102 GNSNTYTGGKDV
+1102 GNANTYTGGKDV
-1114 DTIKISGDNNYA
+1114 DTIKISGDDNYA

-1147 NDGTRNTLRDY
+1147 NEGTRNTLRDY

-1232 IGAAINRLEFVLDEQ
+1232 IGAAINRLELVLDEQ

-1281 AGATLMSA
+1281 ASATLMSA

-1301 IGQLN
+1301 IGQL

>member
-138 YTSKIENSSNTGSV
+138 YTSKIENSSNIRSV
-152 KQSVLLLNRV
+152 KQSVLRLNRV

-174 PSCRALSVSN
+174 PSSRALSVSN

-224 FRNDNT
+224 FRNDDT
-230 ATSNV
+230 ATANV

-262 HNLLIQGS
+262 HNLLIRGS
-270 NNNVYGGDL
+270 NNKVYGGDL
-279 DDTLDE
+279 DDTINE

-322 LNSIDAGLSGGDGND
+322 LYIMEAWLNGGDGND
-337 ILNLYDG
+337 ILNIYEG
-344 GHLSYS
+344 GFFSYS

-365 KSNFNLFG
+365 KRDFNLFG
-373 GGGNDTFNII
+373 EGGNDTFNII
-383 NAVSSYLQIDG
+383 NAPSSYLQING
-394 GSGTNTVAGALNNY
+394 GSGTNTVAGKINDK
-408 VYYTNVEN
+408 VYSTNVEN

-430 TITIDG
+430 TITIGG
-436 KIYTITAKDTA
+436 KIYTITAKNTA
-447 RTITAGLDSS
+447 ITITAGVDSS
-457 GYIHFFA
+457 GYIHFFTSGG
-464 NGSKVSIQ
+464 NVSIQ
-472 GEADKSHNVI
+472 GEQDKSHNVF
-482 LHSNEMTFYGGNLND
+482 LHSQDITFYGGNLND
-497 NITSIGDRCTI
+497 NITSLGGKSTI

-515 TILVKRPD
+515 TIYVKATE

-537 SATSGWCDTG
+537 DGTRGWCDTG

-553 YINLDTITEAIHVE
+553 YINSDGIHVE

-577 AGYSAS
+577 SGYSAG

-590 TIQNNKPSIQL
+590 TIQNNKPSVKL
-601 SIQGENDWEGFTL
+601 SIQGENGWEGFTL
-614 GAGETKTLNINGK
+614 GARETKILNINGK
-627 SYTITNKLDSQNT
+627 KYTITNKLDSQNT

-649 GKVTFNGG
+649 GKVTFYGV
-657 RMIISAQKDVEH
+657 RMDISAQTDVEH
-669 NVEIYGG
+669 NVEIYGS

-699 GGNGDDNITVKGR
+699 GGNGDDNITVKGT
-712 WGTISGLD
+712 WGHIYGLD

-725 TVDRHVYNLNTGNG
+725 TVEVHCYLLNTGNG

-765 LNGSVTNLTDNGGNN
+765 LNGSVTNMTDNGGNN
-780 IYHLKSDNINVTGGS
+780 IYHLKSDNISVTGGS

-959 NSLIGGDGDDT
+959 NSLIGGEGDDT

-1000 AASAGDDNIKVSGTG
+1000 AAGAGDDNIKVSGTG

-1301 IGQLN
+1301 IGQL

>member
-152 KQSVLLLNRV
+152 KHSVLRL
-162 RSGSQNVSPFIY
+162 S
-174 PSCRALSVSN
+174 RALSVSN

-270 NNNVYGGDL
+270 NNKVYGGDL
-279 DDTLDE
+279 DDTINE
-285 VSGYQRNNLYGQGGN
+285 VSGYQLNLLYGQGGN

-310 AGYGEAGNDELN
+310 VGYGEAGDDELN
-322 LNSIDAGLSGGDGND
+322 IYVSEASLNGGDGND
-337 ILNLYDG
+337 ILNIYKG
-344 GHLSYS
+344 GYFSYS
-350 AKGGNGDDVFNVYNI
+350 AKGGNGDDVFNVYNLQYD
-365 KSNFNLFG
+365 FNLFG
-373 GGGNDTFNII
+373 EGGNDTFNII
-383 NAVSSYLQIDG
+383 NAQSKYLQIDG
-394 GSGTNTVAGALNNY
+394 GSGTNTVTGVLNDY

-416 ENSKAFNLAAGETG
+416 ENSKALNLAAGETG

-436 KIYTITAKDTA
+436 KTYTITANGGA
-447 RTITAGLDSS
+447 NTISAGLDSS

-472 GEADKSHNVI
+472 GEADKSHNVF
-482 LHSNEMTFYGGNLND
+482 LHSQNITFYGGNLND
-497 NITSIGDRCTI
+497 NITSTAGKNTI
-508 YGSGGDD
+508 YGLGGDD
-515 TILVKRPD
+515 TIYVMKATEC
-523 GIVYGGDGNDKITL
+523 IVYGGDGNDKITL
-537 SATSGWCDTG
+537 NGTRAWCDTG

-553 YINLDTITEAIHVE
+553 YINTDAIHVE

-657 RMIISAQKDVEH
+657 RMTISAQKDVEH

-691 YTISSIIK
+691 YTHGSTIN
-699 GGNGDDNITVKGR
+699 GGNGDDNITVKGQ
-712 WGTISGLD
+712 WGIISGLD

-725 TVDRHVYNLNTGNG
+725 TVDRHVYKLNTGNG
-739 NNVVTINV
+739 NNVVTINAD
-747 NLGAESSIVGG
+747 LSSSASIVGG

-959 NSLIGGDGDDT
+959 NSLIGGEGDDT

-1000 AASAGDDNIKVSGTG
+1000 AAGAGDDNIKVSGTG

-1040 GNNSFKVGSDNNTI
+1040 GNNSFKVASDNNTI

-1301 IGQLN
+1301 IGQL

>member
-138 YTSKIENSSNTGSV
+138 YTSKIENSSNTGSGTAV
-152 KQSVLLLNRV
+152 FSNA
-162 RSGSQNVSPFIY
+162 VSRLC
-174 PSCRALSVSN
+174 SAVSVSN
-184 VNISSASTPS
+184 TNNNSVSVLAASASASTPS

-270 NNNVYGGDL
+270 NNKVYGGDL
-279 DDTLDE
+279 DDTINE
-285 VSGYQRNNLYGQGGN
+285 VSGYQLNLLYGQGGN

-310 AGYGEAGNDELN
+310 VGYGEAGDDELN
-322 LNSIDAGLSGGDGND
+322 IYVSEASLNGGDGND
-337 ILNLYDG
+337 ILNIYKG
-344 GHLSYS
+344 GYFSYS
-350 AKGGNGDDVFNVYNI
+350 AKGGNGDDVFNVYNLQYD
-365 KSNFNLFG
+365 FNLFG
-373 GGGNDTFNII
+373 EGGNDTFNII
-383 NAVSSYLQIDG
+383 NAQSKYLQIDG
-394 GSGTNTVAGALNNY
+394 GSGTNTVTGVLNDY

-416 ENSKAFNLAAGETG
+416 ENSKALNLAAGETG

-436 KIYTITAKDTA
+436 KTYTITANGGA
-447 RTITAGLDSS
+447 NTISAGLDSS

-472 GEADKSHNVI
+472 GEADKSHNVF
-482 LHSNEMTFYGGNLND
+482 LHSQNITFYGGNLND
-497 NITSIGDRCTI
+497 NITSTAGKNTI
-508 YGSGGDD
+508 YGLGGDD
-515 TILVKRPD
+515 TIYVMKATEC
-523 GIVYGGDGNDKITL
+523 IVYGGDGNDKITL
-537 SATSGWCDTG
+537 NGTRAWCDTG

-553 YINLDTITEAIHVE
+553 YINTDAIHVE

-657 RMIISAQKDVEH
+657 RMTISAQKDVEH

-676 LLTFNGGNLGNTIVD
+676 FLTFNGGNLGNTIVD
-691 YTISSIIK
+691 YTYGSTIN
-699 GGNGDDNITVKGR
+699 GGNGDDNITVKGQ
-712 WGTISGLD
+712 WGIISGLD

-725 TVDRHVYNLNTGNG
+725 TVDNHCHLLNTGNG
-739 NNVVTINV
+739 NNVVTINAD
-747 NLGAESSIVGG
+747 LGSQASIVGG

-765 LNGSVTNLTDNGGNN
+765 LNGSVTTLTDAGGNN
-780 IYHLKSDNINVTGGS
+780 IYHLKSDNISVTGGS

-856 LNFTYFGEVK
+856 LNFTYLGEVK

-882 GQNTLKFSKNPNTG
+882 GQNTLKFSRNPNTG

-911 VKNKIDIYGDNNTI
+911 IKNKIDIYGNNNTI
-925 NGGALADIITVQS
+925 NGGALADVITVQS
-938 GSNNIINGGA
+938 GSNNTINGGA

-959 NSLIGGDGDDT
+959 NSLFGGEGDDT

-1000 AASAGDDNIKVSGTG
+1000 VSGAGDDNIKVSGTG

-1025 SITLNAGNNTIIAGD
+1025 SITLNAGNNTVIAGD

-1102 GNSNTYTGGKDV
+1102 GNANTYTGGKDV
-1114 DTIKISGDNNYA
+1114 DTIKISGDDNYA

-1147 NDGTRNTLRDY
+1147 NEGTRNTLRDY

-1232 IGAAINRLEFVLDEQ
+1232 IGAAINRLELVLDEQ

-1281 AGATLMSA
+1281 ASATLMSA

-1301 IGQLN
+1301 IGQL

>member
-138 YTSKIENSSNTGSV
+138 YTSKIENSSNTGSGTAV
-152 KQSVLLLNRV
+152 FSNA
-162 RSGSQNVSPFIY
+162 VSRLC
-174 PSCRALSVSN
+174 SAVSVSN
-184 VNISSASTPS
+184 TNNNSVSVLAASASASTPS

-270 NNNVYGGDL
+270 NNKVYGGDL
-279 DDTLDE
+279 DDTINE
-285 VSGYQRNNLYGQGGN
+285 VSGYQLNLLYGQGGN

-310 AGYGEAGNDELN
+310 VGYGEAGDDELN
-322 LNSIDAGLSGGDGND
+322 IYVSEASLNGGDGND
-337 ILNLYDG
+337 ILNIYKG
-344 GHLSYS
+344 GYFSYS
-350 AKGGNGDDVFNVYNI
+350 AKGGNGDDVFNVYNLQYD
-365 KSNFNLFG
+365 FNLFG
-373 GGGNDTFNII
+373 EGGNDTFNII
-383 NAVSSYLQIDG
+383 NAQSKYLQIDG
-394 GSGTNTVAGALNNY
+394 GSGTNTVTGVLNDY

-416 ENSKAFNLAAGETG
+416 ENSKALNLAAGETG

-436 KIYTITAKDTA
+436 KTYTITANGGA
-447 RTITAGLDSS
+447 NTISAGLDSS

-472 GEADKSHNVI
+472 GEADKSHNVF
-482 LHSNEMTFYGGNLND
+482 LHSQNITFYGGNLND
-497 NITSIGDRCTI
+497 NITSTAGKNTI
-508 YGSGGDD
+508 YGLGGDD
-515 TILVKRPD
+515 TIYVMKATEC
-523 GIVYGGDGNDKITL
+523 IVYGGDGNDKITL
-537 SATSGWCDTG
+537 NGTRAWCDTG

-553 YINLDTITEAIHVE
+553 YINTDAIHVE

-577 AGYSAS
+577 SGYSAS

-601 SIQGENDWEGFTL
+601 SVQGENGWEGFTL
-614 GAGETKTLNINGK
+614 SAGETKTLNINGK

-669 NVEIYGG
+669 NVEIYGA
-676 LLTFNGGNLGNTIVD
+676 LLTFNGGNLGNAIVD
-691 YTISSIIK
+691 YTTGSTIN
-699 GGNGDDNITVKGR
+699 GGNGDDNITVKGQ
-712 WGTISGLD
+712 WGIISGLG

-725 TVDRHVYNLNTGNG
+725 TVDNHCYLLNTGNG
-739 NNVVTINV
+739 NNVVTINAD
-747 NLGAESSIVGG
+747 LGSQASIVCG

-765 LNGSVTNLTDNGGNN
+765 LNGSVTTLTDNGGNN
-780 IYHLKSDNINVTGGS
+780 IYHLKSDNISVTGGS

-1000 AASAGDDNIKVSGTG
+1000 AAGAGDDNIKVSGTG

-1040 GNNSFKVGSDNNTI
+1040 GNNSFKVASDNNTI

-1096 NNIVIN
+1096 NKIVIN

>member
-138 YTSKIENSSNTGSV
+138 YTSKIENSSNTGSGTAV
-152 KQSVLLLNRV
+152 FSNA
-162 RSGSQNVSPFIY
+162 VSRLC
-174 PSCRALSVSN
+174 SAVSVSN
-184 VNISSASTPS
+184 TNNNSVSVLAASASASTPS

-270 NNNVYGGDL
+270 NNKVYGGDL
-279 DDTLDE
+279 DDTINE
-285 VSGYQRNNLYGQGGN
+285 VSGYQLNLLYGQGGN

-310 AGYGEAGNDELN
+310 VGYGEAGDDELN
-322 LNSIDAGLSGGDGND
+322 IYVSEASLNGGDGND
-337 ILNLYDG
+337 ILNIYKG
-344 GHLSYS
+344 GYFSYS
-350 AKGGNGDDVFNVYNI
+350 AKGGNGDDVFNVYNLQYD
-365 KSNFNLFG
+365 FNLFG
-373 GGGNDTFNII
+373 EGGNDTFNII
-383 NAVSSYLQIDG
+383 NAQSKYLQIDG
-394 GSGTNTVAGALNNY
+394 GSGTNTVTGVLNDY

-416 ENSKAFNLAAGETG
+416 ENSKALNLAAGETG

-436 KIYTITAKDTA
+436 KTYTITANGGA
-447 RTITAGLDSS
+447 NTISAGLDSS

-472 GEADKSHNVI
+472 GEADKSHNVF
-482 LHSNEMTFYGGNLND
+482 LHSQNITFYGGNLND
-497 NITSIGDRCTI
+497 NITSTAGKNTI
-508 YGSGGDD
+508 YGLGGDD
-515 TILVKRPD
+515 TIYVMKATEC
-523 GIVYGGDGNDKITL
+523 IVYGGDGNDKITL
-537 SATSGWCDTG
+537 NGTRAWCDTG

-553 YINLDTITEAIHVE
+553 YINTDAIHVE

-657 RMIISAQKDVEH
+657 RMTISAQKDVEH

-691 YTISSIIK
+691 YTYGSTIN
-699 GGNGDDNITVKGR
+699 GGNGDDNITVKGQ
-712 WGTISGLD
+712 WGIISGLD

-725 TVDRHVYNLNTGNG
+725 TVDNHCHLLNTGNG
-739 NNVVTINV
+739 NNVVTINAD
-747 NLGAESSIVGG
+747 LGSQASIVGG

-765 LNGSVTNLTDNGGNN
+765 LNGSVTTLTDAGGNN
-780 IYHLKSDNINVTGGS
+780 IYHLKSDNISVTGGS

-856 LNFTYFGEVK
+856 LNFTYLGEVK

-882 GQNTLKFSKNPNTG
+882 GQNTLKFSRNPNTG

-911 VKNKIDIYGDNNTI
+911 IKNKIDIYGNNNTI
-925 NGGALADIITVQS
+925 NGGALADVITVQS
-938 GSNNIINGGA
+938 GSNNTINGGA

-959 NSLIGGDGDDT
+959 NSLFGGEGDDT

-1000 AASAGDDNIKVSGTG
+1000 VSGAGDDNIKVSGTG

-1025 SITLNAGNNTIIAGD
+1025 SITLNAGNNTVIAGD

-1102 GNSNTYTGGKDV
+1102 GNANTYTGGKDV
-1114 DTIKISGDNNYA
+1114 DTIKISGDDNYA

-1147 NDGTRNTLRDY
+1147 NEGTRNTLRDY

-1232 IGAAINRLEFVLDEQ
+1232 IGAAINRLELVLDEQ

-1281 AGATLMSA
+1281 ASATLMSA

-1301 IGQLN
+1301 IGQL

>member
-26 KAIENLTTGFKLN
+26 KAIENLTTGFKLK

-52 DLNTKISS
+52 DLSKKISS
-60 LLQVRNNTEDGMS
+60 LLQVRSNTEDGMS

-95 TMQASNETNGSA
+95 AMQASNETNGSA

-127 ENTEFGGLKLF
+127 ESTEFGGIKLF
-138 YTSKIENSSNTGSV
+138 YTSKIENSSNAGNNTVVLSNPVSRLRSAASV
-152 KQSVLLLNRV
+152 SNANNNSMSVLL
-162 RSGSQNVSPFIY
+162 SS
-174 PSCRALSVSN
+174 
-184 VNISSASTPS
+184 SSASTPS

-270 NNNVYGGDL
+270 NNKVYGGDL
-279 DDTLDE
+279 DDTINE
-285 VSGYQRNNLYGQGGN
+285 VSGYQLNLLYGQGGN

-310 AGYGEAGNDELN
+310 VGYGEAGDDELN
-322 LNSIDAGLSGGDGND
+322 IYVSEASLNGGDGND
-337 ILNLYDG
+337 ILNIYKG
-344 GHLSYS
+344 GYFSYS
-350 AKGGNGDDVFNVYNI
+350 AKGGNGDDVFNVYNLQYD
-365 KSNFNLFG
+365 FNLFG
-373 GGGNDTFNII
+373 EGGNDTFNII
-383 NAVSSYLQIDG
+383 NAQSKYLQIDG
-394 GSGTNTVAGALNNY
+394 GSGTNTVTGVLNDY

-416 ENSKAFNLAAGETG
+416 ENSKALNLAAGETG

-436 KIYTITAKDTA
+436 KTYTITANGGA
-447 RTITAGLDSS
+447 NTISAGLDSS

-472 GEADKSHNVI
+472 GEADKSHNVF
-482 LHSNEMTFYGGNLND
+482 LHSQNITFYGGNLND
-497 NITSIGDRCTI
+497 NITSTAGKNTI
-508 YGSGGDD
+508 YGLGGDD
-515 TILVKRPD
+515 TIYVMKATEC
-523 GIVYGGDGNDKITL
+523 IVYGGDGNDKITL
-537 SATSGWCDTG
+537 NGTRAWCDTG

-553 YINLDTITEAIHVE
+553 YINTDAIHVE

-657 RMIISAQKDVEH
+657 RMTISAQKDVEH

-691 YTISSIIK
+691 YTYGSTIN
-699 GGNGDDNITVKGR
+699 GGNGDDNITVKGQ
-712 WGTISGLD
+712 WGIISGLD

-725 TVDRHVYNLNTGNG
+725 TVDNHCHLLNTGNG
-739 NNVVTINV
+739 NNVVTINAD
-747 NLGAESSIVGG
+747 LGSQASIVGG

-765 LNGSVTNLTDNGGNN
+765 LNGSVTTLTDAGGNN
-780 IYHLKSDNINVTGGS
+780 IYHLKSDNISVTGGS

-856 LNFTYFGEVK
+856 LNFTYLGEVK

-882 GQNTLKFSKNPNTG
+882 GQNTLKFSRNPNTG

-911 VKNKIDIYGDNNTI
+911 IKNKIDIYGNNNTI
-925 NGGALADIITVQS
+925 NGGALADVITVQS
-938 GSNNIINGGA
+938 GSNNTINGGA

-959 NSLIGGDGDDT
+959 NSLFGGEGDDT

-1000 AASAGDDNIKVSGTG
+1000 VSGAGDDNIKVSGTG

-1025 SITLNAGNNTIIAGD
+1025 SITLNAGNNTVIAGD

-1114 DTIKISGDNNYA
+1114 DTIKISGDDNYA

-1147 NDGTRNTLRDY
+1147 NEGTRNTLRDY

-1232 IGAAINRLEFVLDEQ
+1232 IGAAINRLELVLDEQ

-1281 AGATLMSA
+1281 ASATLMSA

-1301 IGQLN
+1301 IGQL

>member
-52 DLNTKISS
+52 DLSKKISS
-60 LLQVRNNTEDGMS
+60 LLQVRSNTEDGMS

-127 ENTEFGGLKLF
+127 ESTEFGGIKLF
-138 YTSKIENSSNTGSV
+138 YTSKIENSSNAGNNTVVLSNPV
-152 KQSVLLLNRV
+152 SRLRSAAFVSNANNNSMSVLL
-162 RSGSQNVSPFIY
+162 SS
-174 PSCRALSVSN
+174 
-184 VNISSASTPS
+184 SSASTPS

-201 IEGSISVAAGQT
+201 IEGSIAVAAGQT

-270 NNNVYGGDL
+270 NNKVYGGDL
-279 DDTLDE
+279 DDTINE
-285 VSGYQRNNLYGQGGN
+285 VSGYQLNLLYGQGGN

-310 AGYGEAGNDELN
+310 VGYGEAGDDELN
-322 LNSIDAGLSGGDGND
+322 IYVSEASLNGGDGND
-337 ILNLYDG
+337 ILNIYKG
-344 GHLSYS
+344 GYFSYS
-350 AKGGNGDDVFNVYNI
+350 AKGGNGDDVFNVYNLQYD
-365 KSNFNLFG
+365 FNLFG
-373 GGGNDTFNII
+373 EGGNDTFNII
-383 NAVSSYLQIDG
+383 NAQSKYLQIDG
-394 GSGTNTVAGALNNY
+394 GSGTNTVTGVLNDY

-416 ENSKAFNLAAGETG
+416 ENSKALNLAAGETG

-436 KIYTITAKDTA
+436 KTYTITANGGA
-447 RTITAGLDSS
+447 NTISAGLDSS

-472 GEADKSHNVI
+472 GEADKSHNVF
-482 LHSNEMTFYGGNLND
+482 LHSQNITFYGGNLND
-497 NITSIGDRCTI
+497 NITSTAGKNTI
-508 YGSGGDD
+508 YGLGGDD
-515 TILVKRPD
+515 TIYVMKATEC
-523 GIVYGGDGNDKITL
+523 IVYGGDGNDKITL
-537 SATSGWCDTG
+537 NGTRAWCDTG

-553 YINLDTITEAIHVE
+553 YINTDAIHVE

-657 RMIISAQKDVEH
+657 RMTISAQKDVEH

-691 YTISSIIK
+691 YTYGSTIN
-699 GGNGDDNITVKGR
+699 GGNGDDNITVKGQ
-712 WGTISGLD
+712 WGIISGLD

-725 TVDRHVYNLNTGNG
+725 TVDNHCHLLNTGNG
-739 NNVVTINV
+739 NNVVTINAD
-747 NLGAESSIVGG
+747 LGSQASIVGG

-765 LNGSVTNLTDNGGNN
+765 LNGSVTTLTDAGGNN
-780 IYHLKSDNINVTGGS
+780 IYHLKSDNISVTGGS

-856 LNFTYFGEVK
+856 LNFTYLGEVK

-882 GQNTLKFSKNPNTG
+882 GQNTLKFSRNPNTG

-911 VKNKIDIYGDNNTI
+911 IKNKIDIYGNNNTI
-925 NGGALADIITVQS
+925 NGGALADVITVQS
-938 GSNNIINGGA
+938 GSNNTINGGA

-959 NSLIGGDGDDT
+959 NSLFGGEGDDT

-1000 AASAGDDNIKVSGTG
+1000 VSGAGDDNIKVSGTG

-1025 SITLNAGNNTIIAGD
+1025 SITLNAGNNTVIAGD

-1102 GNSNTYTGGKDV
+1102 GNANTYTGGKDV
-1114 DTIKISGDNNYA
+1114 DTIKISGDDNYA

-1147 NDGTRNTLRDY
+1147 NEGTRNTLRDY

-1232 IGAAINRLEFVLDEQ
+1232 IGAAINRLELVLDEQ

-1281 AGATLMSA
+1281 ASATLMSA

-1301 IGQLN
+1301 IGQL

>member
-138 YTSKIENSSNTGSV
+138 YTSKIENSSNAGNNTVVLSNPVSRLRSAASV
-152 KQSVLLLNRV
+152 SNANNNSMSVLL
-162 RSGSQNVSPFIY
+162 SS
-174 PSCRALSVSN
+174 
-184 VNISSASTPS
+184 SSASTPS

-201 IEGSISVAAGQT
+201 IEGSIAVAAGQT

-270 NNNVYGGDL
+270 NNKVYGGDL
-279 DDTLDE
+279 DDTINE
-285 VSGYQRNNLYGQGGN
+285 VSGYQLNLLYGQGGN

-310 AGYGEAGNDELN
+310 VGYGEAGDDELN
-322 LNSIDAGLSGGDGND
+322 IYVSEASLNGGDGND
-337 ILNLYDG
+337 ILNIYKG
-344 GHLSYS
+344 GYFSYS
-350 AKGGNGDDVFNVYNI
+350 AKGGNGDDVFNVYNLQYD
-365 KSNFNLFG
+365 FNLFG
-373 GGGNDTFNII
+373 EGGNDTFNII
-383 NAVSSYLQIDG
+383 NAQSKYLQIDG
-394 GSGTNTVAGALNNY
+394 GSGTNTVTGVLNDY

-416 ENSKAFNLAAGETG
+416 ENSKALNLAAGETG

-436 KIYTITAKDTA
+436 KTYTITANGGA
-447 RTITAGLDSS
+447 NTISAGLDSS

-472 GEADKSHNVI
+472 GEADKSHNVF
-482 LHSNEMTFYGGNLND
+482 LHSQNITFYGGNLND
-497 NITSIGDRCTI
+497 NITSTAGKNTI
-508 YGSGGDD
+508 YGLGGDD
-515 TILVKRPD
+515 TIYVMKATEC
-523 GIVYGGDGNDKITL
+523 IVYGGDGNDKITL
-537 SATSGWCDTG
+537 NGTRAWCDTG

-553 YINLDTITEAIHVE
+553 YINTDAIHVE

-657 RMIISAQKDVEH
+657 RMTISAQKDVEH

-691 YTISSIIK
+691 YTYGSTIN
-699 GGNGDDNITVKGR
+699 GGNGDDNITVKGQ
-712 WGTISGLD
+712 WGIISGLD

-725 TVDRHVYNLNTGNG
+725 TVDNHCHLLNTGNG
-739 NNVVTINV
+739 NNVVTINAD
-747 NLGAESSIVGG
+747 LGSQASIVGG

-765 LNGSVTNLTDNGGNN
+765 LNGSVTTLTDAGGNN
-780 IYHLKSDNINVTGGS
+780 IYHLKSDNISVTGGS

-856 LNFTYFGEVK
+856 LNFTYLGEVK

-882 GQNTLKFSKNPNTG
+882 GQNTLKFSRNPNTG

-911 VKNKIDIYGDNNTI
+911 IKNKIDIYGNNNTI
-925 NGGALADIITVQS
+925 NGGALADVITVQS
-938 GSNNIINGGA
+938 GSNNTINGGA

-959 NSLIGGDGDDT
+959 NSLFGGEGDDT

-1000 AASAGDDNIKVSGTG
+1000 AAGAGDDNIKVSGTG

-1102 GNSNTYTGGKDV
+1102 GNSNTYTGGKDI
-1114 DTIKISGDNNYA
+1114 DTIKISGDDNYA

-1147 NDGTRNTLRDY
+1147 NEGTRNTLRDY

-1169 IINQP
+1169 IVNQP

-1209 DSARTALD
+1209 DGARTALD

-1232 IGAAINRLEFVLDEQ
+1232 IGAAINRLELVLDEQ

-1281 AGATLMSA
+1281 ASATLMSA

>member
-138 YTSKIENSSNTGSV
+138 YTSKIENSSNTGSGTAV
-152 KQSVLLLNRV
+152 FSNA
-162 RSGSQNVSPFIY
+162 VSRLC
-174 PSCRALSVSN
+174 SAVSVSN
-184 VNISSASTPS
+184 TNNNSVSVLAASASASTPS

-270 NNNVYGGDL
+270 NNKVYGGDL
-279 DDTLDE
+279 DDTINE
-285 VSGYQRNNLYGQGGN
+285 VSGYQLNLLYGQGGN

-310 AGYGEAGNDELN
+310 VGYGEAGDDELN
-322 LNSIDAGLSGGDGND
+322 IYVSEASLNGGDGND
-337 ILNLYDG
+337 ILNIYKG
-344 GHLSYS
+344 GYFSYS
-350 AKGGNGDDVFNVYNI
+350 AKGGNGDDVFNVYNLQYD
-365 KSNFNLFG
+365 FNLFG
-373 GGGNDTFNII
+373 EGGNDTFNII
-383 NAVSSYLQIDG
+383 NAQSKYLQIDG
-394 GSGTNTVAGALNNY
+394 GSGTNTVTGVLNDY

-416 ENSKAFNLAAGETG
+416 ENSKALNLAAGETG

-436 KIYTITAKDTA
+436 KTYTITANGGA
-447 RTITAGLDSS
+447 NTISAGLDSS

-472 GEADKSHNVI
+472 GEADKSHNVF
-482 LHSNEMTFYGGNLND
+482 LHSQNITFYGGNLND
-497 NITSIGDRCTI
+497 NITSTAGKNTI
-508 YGSGGDD
+508 YGLGGDD
-515 TILVKRPD
+515 TIYVMKATEC
-523 GIVYGGDGNDKITL
+523 IVYGGDGNDKITL
-537 SATSGWCDTG
+537 NGTRAWCDTG

-553 YINLDTITEAIHVE
+553 YINTDAIHVE

-657 RMIISAQKDVEH
+657 RMTISAQKDVEH

-691 YTISSIIK
+691 YTYGSTIN
-699 GGNGDDNITVKGR
+699 GGNGDDNITVKGQ
-712 WGTISGLD
+712 WGIISGLD

-725 TVDRHVYNLNTGNG
+725 TVDNHCHLLNTGNG
-739 NNVVTINV
+739 NNVVTINAD
-747 NLGAESSIVGG
+747 LGSQASIVGG

-765 LNGSVTNLTDNGGNN
+765 LNGSVTTLTDNGGNN

-856 LNFTYFGEVK
+856 LNFTYLGEVK

-882 GQNTLKFSKNPNTG
+882 GQNTLKFSRNPNTG

-911 VKNKIDIYGDNNTI
+911 IKNKIDIYGNNNTI
-925 NGGALADIITVQS
+925 NGGALADVITVQS
-938 GSNNIINGGA
+938 GSNNTINGGA

-959 NSLIGGDGDDT
+959 NSLFGGEGDDT

-1000 AASAGDDNIKVSGTG
+1000 VSGAGDDNIKVSGTG

-1025 SITLNAGNNTIIAGD
+1025 SITLNAGNNTVIAGD

-1102 GNSNTYTGGKDV
+1102 GNANTYTGGKDV
-1114 DTIKISGDNNYA
+1114 DTIKISGDDNYA

-1147 NDGTRNTLRDY
+1147 NEGTRNTLRDY

-1232 IGAAINRLEFVLDEQ
+1232 IGAAINRLELVLDEQ

-1281 AGATLMSA
+1281 ASATLMSA

-1301 IGQLN
+1301 IGQL

>member
-138 YTSKIENSSNTGSV
+138 YTSKIENSSNTGSGTAV
-152 KQSVLLLNRV
+152 FSNA
-162 RSGSQNVSPFIY
+162 VSRLC
-174 PSCRALSVSN
+174 SAVSVSN
-184 VNISSASTPS
+184 TNNNSVSVLAASASASTPS

-201 IEGSISVAAGQT
+201 IEGSIAVAAGQT
-213 SSVVIDGVSYS
+213 SSVIIDGVSYS
-224 FRNDNT
+224 FKNDNT

-249 CNKFTVKSQSDVS
+249 CNNFTVKSQSNVS

-270 NNNVYGGDL
+270 NNTVYGGDL
-279 DDTLDE
+279 DDTLYE
-285 VSGYQRNNLYGQGGN
+285 VSGYQSNQLYGQGGN
-300 DTITINNKFS
+300 DTITINNQHSF
-310 AGYGEAGNDELN
+310 GHGEAGDDVLN
-322 LNSIDAGLSGGDGND
+322 LNSIEASLFGGDGND
-337 ILNLYDG
+337 ILNLYKPG
-344 GHLSYS
+344 NASYK
-350 AKGGNGDDVFNVYNI
+350 AAGGNGDDVFNIYGLG
-365 KSNFNLFG
+365 SNFNILG
-373 GGGNDTFNII
+373 EGGNDTFNII
-383 NAVSSYLQIDG
+383 NAVSNYLQIDG
-394 GSGTNTVAGALNNY
+394 GSGTNTVAGKINDY

-416 ENSKAFNLAAGETG
+416 ANSKTLNLAAGETG

-436 KIYTITAKDTA
+436 KTYTITANDTA
-447 RTITAGLDSS
+447 RSITAGLDSS
-457 GYIHFFA
+457 GYVHFFA
-464 NGSKVSIQ
+464 SGSKVSIQ
-472 GEADKSHNVI
+472 GELDKSHNVI

-497 NITSIGDRCTI
+497 NITSDGDRNTI
-508 YGSGGDD
+508 YGLGGDD
-515 TILVKRPD
+515 KIHMKRSD
-523 GIVYGGDGNDKITL
+523 GVVYGGDGNDKITL
-537 SATSGWCDTG
+537 DSTRSWCDTG

-553 YINLDTITEAIHVE
+553 YINTDAIHVE

-601 SIQGENDWEGFTL
+601 SLQGENDWQGFTL

-627 SYTITNKLDSQNT
+627 SYTITNNLDSQNT

-657 RMIISAQKDVEH
+657 RLKISAQTDVEH

-691 YTISSIIK
+691 YTYGSTIN

-712 WGTISGLD
+712 WNIINGLGGD
-720 GNDNI
+720 DNI
-725 TVDRHVYNLNTGNG
+725 TVDTHVYQLYTGTGN
-739 NNVVTINV
+739 NTVTINTD
-747 NLGAESSIVGG
+747 LPSLTSIVGG
-758 SGDDTYI
+758 RGDDTYI
-765 LNGSVTNLTDNGGNN
+765 LNGSVTTLTDAGGNN
-780 IYHLKSDNINVTGGS
+780 IYHLKSDNISVTGGS

-856 LNFTYFGEVK
+856 LNFTYLGEVK

-882 GQNTLKFSKNPNTG
+882 GQNTLKFSRNPNTG

-911 VKNKIDIYGDNNTI
+911 IKNKIDIYGNNNTI
-925 NGGALADIITVQS
+925 NGGALADVITVQS
-938 GSNNIINGGA
+938 GSNNTINGGA

-959 NSLIGGDGDDT
+959 NSLFGGEGDDT

-1000 AASAGDDNIKVSGTG
+1000 AAGAGDDNIKVSGTG

>member
-138 YTSKIENSSNTGSV
+138 YTSKIENSSNTGSGTAV
-152 KQSVLLLNRV
+152 FSNA
-162 RSGSQNVSPFIY
+162 VSRLC
-174 PSCRALSVSN
+174 SAVSVSN
-184 VNISSASTPS
+184 TNNNSVSVLAASASASTPS

-270 NNNVYGGDL
+270 NNKVYGGDL
-279 DDTLDE
+279 DDTINE
-285 VSGYQRNNLYGQGGN
+285 VSGYQLNLLYGQGGN

-310 AGYGEAGNDELN
+310 VGYGEAGDDELN
-322 LNSIDAGLSGGDGND
+322 IYVSEASLNGGDGND
-337 ILNLYDG
+337 ILNIYKG
-344 GHLSYS
+344 GYFSYS
-350 AKGGNGDDVFNVYNI
+350 AKGGNGDDVFNVYNLQYD
-365 KSNFNLFG
+365 FNLLG
-373 GGGNDTFNII
+373 EGGNDTFNII
-383 NAVSSYLQIDG
+383 NAQSKYLQIDG
-394 GSGTNTVAGALNNY
+394 GSGTNTVTGVLNDY

-416 ENSKAFNLAAGETG
+416 ENSKALNLAAGETG

-436 KIYTITAKDTA
+436 KTYTITANGGA
-447 RTITAGLDSS
+447 NTISAGLDSS

-472 GEADKSHNVI
+472 GEADKSHNVF
-482 LHSNEMTFYGGNLND
+482 LHSQNITFYGGNLND
-497 NITSIGDRCTI
+497 NITSTAGKNTI
-508 YGSGGDD
+508 YGLGGDD
-515 TILVKRPD
+515 TIYVMKATEC
-523 GIVYGGDGNDKITL
+523 IVYGGDGNDKITL
-537 SATSGWCDTG
+537 NGTRAWCDTG

-553 YINLDTITEAIHVE
+553 YINTDAIHVE

-657 RMIISAQKDVEH
+657 RMTISAQKDVEH

-691 YTISSIIK
+691 YTYGSTIN
-699 GGNGDDNITVKGR
+699 GGNGDDNITVKGQ
-712 WGTISGLD
+712 WGIISGLD

-725 TVDRHVYNLNTGNG
+725 TVDNHCHLLNTGNG
-739 NNVVTINV
+739 NNVVTINAD
-747 NLGAESSIVGG
+747 LGSQASIVGG

-765 LNGSVTNLTDNGGNN
+765 LNGSVTTLTDAGGNN
-780 IYHLKSDNINVTGGS
+780 IYHLKSDNISVTGGS

-856 LNFTYFGEVK
+856 LNFTYLGEVK

-882 GQNTLKFSKNPNTG
+882 GQNTLKFSRNPNTG

-911 VKNKIDIYGDNNTI
+911 IKNKIDIYGNNNTI
-925 NGGALADIITVQS
+925 NGGALADVITVQS
-938 GSNNIINGGA
+938 GSNNTINGGA

-959 NSLIGGDGDDT
+959 NSLFGGEGDDT

-1000 AASAGDDNIKVSGTG
+1000 VSGAGDDNIKVSGTG

-1025 SITLNAGNNTIIAGD
+1025 SITLNAGNNTVIAGD

-1102 GNSNTYTGGKDV
+1102 GNANTYTGGKDV
-1114 DTIKISGDNNYA
+1114 DTIKISGDDNYA

-1147 NDGTRNTLRDY
+1147 NEGTRNTLRDY

-1232 IGAAINRLEFVLDEQ
+1232 IGAAINRLELVLDEQ

-1281 AGATLMSA
+1281 ASATLMSA

-1301 IGQLN
+1301 IGQL

>member
-138 YTSKIENSSNTGSV
+138 YTSKIENSSNTGSGTAV
-152 KQSVLLLNRV
+152 FSNA
-162 RSGSQNVSPFIY
+162 VSRLC
-174 PSCRALSVSN
+174 SAVSVSN
-184 VNISSASTPS
+184 TNNNSVSVLAASASASTPS

-270 NNNVYGGDL
+270 NNKVYGGDL
-279 DDTLDE
+279 DDTINE
-285 VSGYQRNNLYGQGGN
+285 VSGYQLNLLYGQGGN

-310 AGYGEAGNDELN
+310 VGYGEAGDDELN
-322 LNSIDAGLSGGDGND
+322 IYVSEASLNGGDGND
-337 ILNLYDG
+337 ILNIYKG
-344 GHLSYS
+344 GYFSYS
-350 AKGGNGDDVFNVYNI
+350 AKGGNGDDVFNVYNLQYD
-365 KSNFNLFG
+365 FNLFG
-373 GGGNDTFNII
+373 EGGNDTFNII
-383 NAVSSYLQIDG
+383 NAQSKYLQIDG
-394 GSGTNTVAGALNNY
+394 GSGTNTVTGVLNDY

-416 ENSKAFNLAAGETG
+416 ENSKALNLAAGETG

-436 KIYTITAKDTA
+436 KTYTITANGGA
-447 RTITAGLDSS
+447 NTISAGLDSS

-472 GEADKSHNVI
+472 GEADKSHNVF
-482 LHSNEMTFYGGNLND
+482 LHSQNITFYGGNLND
-497 NITSIGDRCTI
+497 NITSTAGKNTI
-508 YGSGGDD
+508 YGLGGDD
-515 TILVKRPD
+515 TIYVMKATEC
-523 GIVYGGDGNDKITL
+523 IVYGGDGNDKITL
-537 SATSGWCDTG
+537 NGTRAWCDTG

-553 YINLDTITEAIHVE
+553 YINTDAIHVE

-657 RMIISAQKDVEH
+657 RMTISAQKDVEH

-691 YTISSIIK
+691 YTYGSTIN
-699 GGNGDDNITVKGR
+699 GGNGDDNITVKGQ
-712 WGTISGLD
+712 WGIISGLD

-725 TVDRHVYNLNTGNG
+725 TVDNHCHLLNTGNG
-739 NNVVTINV
+739 NNVVTINAD
-747 NLGAESSIVGG
+747 LGSQASIVGG

-765 LNGSVTNLTDNGGNN
+765 LNGSVTTLTDAGGNN
-780 IYHLKSDNINVTGGS
+780 IYHLKSDNISVTGGS

-856 LNFTYFGEVK
+856 LNFTYLGEVK

-882 GQNTLKFSKNPNTG
+882 GQNTLKFSRNPNTG

-911 VKNKIDIYGDNNTI
+911 IKNKIDIYGNNNTI
-925 NGGALADIITVQS
+925 NGGALADVITVQS
-938 GSNNIINGGA
+938 GSNNTINGGA

-959 NSLIGGDGDDT
+959 NSLFGGEGDDT

-1000 AASAGDDNIKVSGTG
+1000 VSGAGDDNIKVSGTG

-1025 SITLNAGNNTIIAGD
+1025 SITLNAGNNTVIAGD

-1077 SGTVN
+1077 SGTVH

-1114 DTIKISGDNNYA
+1114 DTIKISGDDNYA

-1147 NDGTRNTLRDY
+1147 NEGTRNTLRDY

-1232 IGAAINRLEFVLDEQ
+1232 IGAAINRLELVLDEQ

-1281 AGATLMSA
+1281 ASATLMSA

-1301 IGQLN
+1301 IGQL

>member
-152 KQSVLLLNRV
+152 KHSVLRL
-162 RSGSQNVSPFIY
+162 S
-174 PSCRALSVSN
+174 RALSVSN

-270 NNNVYGGDL
+270 NNKVYGGDL
-279 DDTLDE
+279 DDTINE
-285 VSGYQRNNLYGQGGN
+285 VSGYQLNLLYGQGGN

-310 AGYGEAGNDELN
+310 VGYGEAGDDELN
-322 LNSIDAGLSGGDGND
+322 IYVSEASLNGGDGND
-337 ILNLYDG
+337 ILNIYKG
-344 GHLSYS
+344 GYFSYS
-350 AKGGNGDDVFNVYNI
+350 AKGGNGDDVFNVYNLQYD
-365 KSNFNLFG
+365 FNLFG
-373 GGGNDTFNII
+373 EGGNDTFNII
-383 NAVSSYLQIDG
+383 NAQSKYLQIDG
-394 GSGTNTVAGALNNY
+394 GSGTNTVTGVLNDY

-416 ENSKAFNLAAGETG
+416 ENSKALNLAAGETG

-436 KIYTITAKDTA
+436 KTYTITANGGA
-447 RTITAGLDSS
+447 NTISAGLDSS

-472 GEADKSHNVI
+472 GEADKSHNVF
-482 LHSNEMTFYGGNLND
+482 LHSQNITFYGGNLND
-497 NITSIGDRCTI
+497 NITSTAGKNTI
-508 YGSGGDD
+508 YGLGGDD
-515 TILVKRPD
+515 TIYVMKATEC
-523 GIVYGGDGNDKITL
+523 IVYGGDGNDKITL
-537 SATSGWCDTG
+537 NGTRAWCDTG

-553 YINLDTITEAIHVE
+553 YINTDAIHVE

-657 RMIISAQKDVEH
+657 RMTISAQKDVEH

-691 YTISSIIK
+691 YTHGSTIN
-699 GGNGDDNITVKGR
+699 GGNGDDNITVKGQ
-712 WGTISGLD
+712 WGIISGLD

-725 TVDRHVYNLNTGNG
+725 TVDNHCYLLNTGNG
-739 NNVVTINV
+739 NNVVTINAD
-747 NLGAESSIVGG
+747 LGSQASIVCG

-765 LNGSVTNLTDNGGNN
+765 LNGSVTTLTDNGGNN
-780 IYHLKSDNINVTGGS
+780 IYHLKSDNISVTGGS

-959 NSLIGGDGDDT
+959 NSLIGGEGDDT

-1000 AASAGDDNIKVSGTG
+1000 AAGAGDDNIKVSGTG

-1040 GNNSFKVGSDNNTI
+1040 GNNSFKVASDNNTI

>member
-138 YTSKIENSSNTGSV
+138 YTSKIENSSNTGSGTAV
-152 KQSVLLLNRV
+152 FSNA
-162 RSGSQNVSPFIY
+162 VSRLC
-174 PSCRALSVSN
+174 SAVSVSN
-184 VNISSASTPS
+184 TNNNSVSVLAASASASTPS

-249 CNKFTVKSQSDVS
+249 CNNFTVKSQSDVS

-270 NNNVYGGDL
+270 NNKVYGGDL
-279 DDTLDE
+279 DDTINE
-285 VSGYQRNNLYGQGGN
+285 VSGYQLNLLYGQGGN

-310 AGYGEAGNDELN
+310 VGYGEAGDDELN
-322 LNSIDAGLSGGDGND
+322 IYVSEASLNGGDGND
-337 ILNLYDG
+337 ILNIYKG
-344 GHLSYS
+344 GYFSYS
-350 AKGGNGDDVFNVYNI
+350 AKGGNGDDVFNVYNLQYD
-365 KSNFNLFG
+365 FNLFG
-373 GGGNDTFNII
+373 EGGNDTFNII
-383 NAVSSYLQIDG
+383 NAQSKYLQIDG
-394 GSGTNTVAGALNNY
+394 GSGTNTVTGVLNDY

-416 ENSKAFNLAAGETG
+416 ANSKTLNLAAGETG

-436 KIYTITAKDTA
+436 KTYTITANGGA
-447 RTITAGLDSS
+447 NTISAGLDSS

-472 GEADKSHNVI
+472 GEADKSHNVF
-482 LHSNEMTFYGGNLND
+482 LHSQNITFYGGNLND
-497 NITSIGDRCTI
+497 NITSTAGKNTI
-508 YGSGGDD
+508 YGLGGDD
-515 TILVKRPD
+515 TIYVMKATEC
-523 GIVYGGDGNDKITL
+523 IVYGGDGNDKITL
-537 SATSGWCDTG
+537 NGTRAWCDTG

-553 YINLDTITEAIHVE
+553 YINTDAIHVE

-657 RMIISAQKDVEH
+657 RMTISAQKDVEH

-691 YTISSIIK
+691 YTYGSTIN
-699 GGNGDDNITVKGR
+699 GGNGDDNITVKGQ
-712 WGTISGLD
+712 WGIISGLD

-725 TVDRHVYNLNTGNG
+725 TVDNHCHLLNTGNG
-739 NNVVTINV
+739 NNVVTINAD
-747 NLGAESSIVGG
+747 LGSQASIVGG

-765 LNGSVTNLTDNGGNN
+765 LNGSVTTLTDAGGNN
-780 IYHLKSDNINVTGGS
+780 IYHLKSDNISVTGGS

-856 LNFTYFGEVK
+856 LNFTYLGEVK

-882 GQNTLKFSKNPNTG
+882 GQNTLKFSRNPNTG

-911 VKNKIDIYGDNNTI
+911 IKNKIDIYGNNNTI
-925 NGGALADIITVQS
+925 NGGALADVITVQS
-938 GSNNIINGGA
+938 GSNNTINGGA

-959 NSLIGGDGDDT
+959 NSLFGGEGDDT

-1000 AASAGDDNIKVSGTG
+1000 VSGAGDDNIKVSGTG

-1025 SITLNAGNNTIIAGD
+1025 SITLNAGNNTVIAGD

-1102 GNSNTYTGGKDV
+1102 GNANTYTGGKDV
-1114 DTIKISGDNNYA
+1114 DTIKISGDDNYA

-1147 NDGTRNTLRDY
+1147 NEGTRNTLRDY

-1232 IGAAINRLEFVLDEQ
+1232 IGAAINRLELVLDEQ

-1281 AGATLMSA
+1281 ASATLMSA

-1301 IGQLN
+1301 IGQL

>member
-138 YTSKIENSSNTGSV
+138 YTSKIENSSNTGSGTAV
-152 KQSVLLLNRV
+152 FSNA
-162 RSGSQNVSPFIY
+162 VSRLC
-174 PSCRALSVSN
+174 SAVSVSN
-184 VNISSASTPS
+184 TNNNSVSVLAASASASTPS

-270 NNNVYGGDL
+270 NNKVYGGDL
-279 DDTLDE
+279 DDTINE
-285 VSGYQRNNLYGQGGN
+285 VSGYQLNLLYGQGGN

-310 AGYGEAGNDELN
+310 VGYGEAGDDELN
-322 LNSIDAGLSGGDGND
+322 IYVSEASLNGGDGND
-337 ILNLYDG
+337 ILNIYKG
-344 GHLSYS
+344 GYFSYS
-350 AKGGNGDDVFNVYNI
+350 AKGGNGDDVFNVYNLQYD
-365 KSNFNLFG
+365 FNLFG
-373 GGGNDTFNII
+373 EGGNDTFNII
-383 NAVSSYLQIDG
+383 NAQSKYLQIDG
-394 GSGTNTVAGALNNY
+394 GSGTNTVTGVLNDY

-416 ENSKAFNLAAGETG
+416 ENSKALNLAAGETG

-436 KIYTITAKDTA
+436 KTYTITANGGA
-447 RTITAGLDSS
+447 NTISAGLDSS

-472 GEADKSHNVI
+472 GEADKSHNVF
-482 LHSNEMTFYGGNLND
+482 LHSQNITFYGGNLND
-497 NITSIGDRCTI
+497 NITSTAGKDTI
-508 YGSGGDD
+508 YGLGGDD
-515 TILVKRPD
+515 TIYVMKATEC
-523 GIVYGGDGNDKITL
+523 IVYGGDGNDKITL
-537 SATSGWCDTG
+537 NGTRAWCDTG

-553 YINLDTITEAIHVE
+553 YINTNAIHVE

-657 RMIISAQKDVEH
+657 RMTISAQKDVEH

-691 YTISSIIK
+691 YTYGSTIN
-699 GGNGDDNITVKGR
+699 GGNGDDNITVKGQ
-712 WGTISGLD
+712 WGIISGLD

-725 TVDRHVYNLNTGNG
+725 TVDNHCHLLNTGNG
-739 NNVVTINV
+739 NNVVTINAD
-747 NLGAESSIVGG
+747 LGSQASIVGG

-765 LNGSVTNLTDNGGNN
+765 LNGSVTTLTDAGGNN
-780 IYHLKSDNINVTGGS
+780 IYHLKSDNISVTGGS

-856 LNFTYFGEVK
+856 LNFTYLGEVK

-882 GQNTLKFSKNPNTG
+882 GQNTLKFSRNPNTG

-911 VKNKIDIYGDNNTI
+911 IKNKIDIYGNNNTI
-925 NGGALADIITVQS
+925 NGGALADVITVQS
-938 GSNNIINGGA
+938 GSNNTINGGA

-959 NSLIGGDGDDT
+959 NSLFGGEGDDT

-1000 AASAGDDNIKVSGTG
+1000 VSGAGDDNIKVSGTG

-1025 SITLNAGNNTIIAGD
+1025 SITLNAGNNTVIAGD

-1102 GNSNTYTGGKDV
+1102 GNANTYTGGKDV
-1114 DTIKISGDNNYA
+1114 DTIKISGDDNYA

-1147 NDGTRNTLRDY
+1147 NEGTRNTLRDY

-1232 IGAAINRLEFVLDEQ
+1232 IGAAINRLELVLDEQ

-1281 AGATLMSA
+1281 ASATLMSA

-1301 IGQLN
+1301 IGQL

>member
-138 YTSKIENSSNTGSV
+138 YTSKIENSSNTGSGTAV
-152 KQSVLLLNRV
+152 FSNA
-162 RSGSQNVSPFIY
+162 VSRLC
-174 PSCRALSVSN
+174 SAVSVSN
-184 VNISSASTPS
+184 TNNNSVSVLAASASASTPS

-270 NNNVYGGDL
+270 NNKVYGGDL
-279 DDTLDE
+279 DDTINE
-285 VSGYQRNNLYGQGGN
+285 VSGYQLNLLYGQGGN

-310 AGYGEAGNDELN
+310 VGYGEAGDDELN
-322 LNSIDAGLSGGDGND
+322 IYVSEASLNGGDGND
-337 ILNLYDG
+337 ILNIYKG
-344 GHLSYS
+344 GYFSYS
-350 AKGGNGDDVFNVYNI
+350 AKGGNGDDVFNVYNLQYD
-365 KSNFNLFG
+365 FNLFG
-373 GGGNDTFNII
+373 EGGNDTFNII

-394 GSGTNTVAGALNNY
+394 GSGTNTVTGVLNDY

-416 ENSKAFNLAAGETG
+416 ENSKALNLAAGETG

-436 KIYTITAKDTA
+436 KTYTITANGGA
-447 RTITAGLDSS
+447 NTISAGLDSS

-472 GEADKSHNVI
+472 GEADKSHNVF
-482 LHSNEMTFYGGNLND
+482 LHSQNITFYGGNLND
-497 NITSIGDRCTI
+497 NITSTAGKNTI
-508 YGSGGDD
+508 YGLGGDD
-515 TILVKRPD
+515 TIYVMKATEC
-523 GIVYGGDGNDKITL
+523 IVYGGDGNDKITL
-537 SATSGWCDTG
+537 NGTRAWCDTG

-553 YINLDTITEAIHVE
+553 YINTDAIHVE

-657 RMIISAQKDVEH
+657 RMTISAQKDVEH

-691 YTISSIIK
+691 YTTGSTIN
-699 GGNGDDNITVKGR
+699 GGNGDDNITVKGQ

-725 TVDRHVYNLNTGNG
+725 TVDRHVYKLNTGNG
-739 NNVVTINV
+739 NNVVTINAD
-747 NLGAESSIVGG
+747 LGSQASIVCG

-765 LNGSVTNLTDNGGNN
+765 LNGSVTTLTDNGGNN
-780 IYHLKSDNINVTGGS
+780 IYHLKSDNISVTGGS

-959 NSLIGGDGDDT
+959 NSLFGGEGDDT

-1000 AASAGDDNIKVSGTG
+1000 VSGAGDDNIKVSGTG

-1025 SITLNAGNNTIIAGD
+1025 SITLNAGNNTVIAGD

-1147 NDGTRNTLRDY
+1147 NEGTRNTLRDY

-1169 IINQP
+1169 IVNQP

-1209 DSARTALD
+1209 DGARTALD

-1247 NIKIENM
+1247 NIKIENI

>member
-138 YTSKIENSSNTGSV
+138 YTSKIENSSNTGSGTAV
-152 KQSVLLLNRV
+152 FSNA
-162 RSGSQNVSPFIY
+162 VSRLC
-174 PSCRALSVSN
+174 SAVSVSN
-184 VNISSASTPS
+184 TNNNSVSVLAASASASTPS

-270 NNNVYGGDL
+270 NNKVYGGDL
-279 DDTLDE
+279 DDTINE
-285 VSGYQRNNLYGQGGN
+285 VSGYQLNLLYGQGGN

-310 AGYGEAGNDELN
+310 VGYGEAGDDELN
-322 LNSIDAGLSGGDGND
+322 IYVSEASLNGGDGND
-337 ILNLYDG
+337 ILNIYKG
-344 GHLSYS
+344 GYFSYS
-350 AKGGNGDDVFNVYNI
+350 AKGGNGDDVFNVYNLQYD
-365 KSNFNLFG
+365 FNLLG
-373 GGGNDTFNII
+373 EGGNDTFNII
-383 NAVSSYLQIDG
+383 NAQSKYLQIDG
-394 GSGTNTVAGALNNY
+394 GSGTNTVTGVLNDY

-416 ENSKAFNLAAGETG
+416 ENSKALNLAAGETG

-436 KIYTITAKDTA
+436 KTYTITANGGA
-447 RTITAGLDSS
+447 NTISAGLDSS

-472 GEADKSHNVI
+472 GEADKSHNVF
-482 LHSNEMTFYGGNLND
+482 LHSQNITFYGGNLND
-497 NITSIGDRCTI
+497 NITSTAGKNTI
-508 YGSGGDD
+508 YGLGGDD
-515 TILVKRPD
+515 TIYVMKATEC
-523 GIVYGGDGNDKITL
+523 IVYGGDGNDKITL
-537 SATSGWCDTG
+537 NGTRAWCDTG

-553 YINLDTITEAIHVE
+553 YINTDAIHVE

-657 RMIISAQKDVEH
+657 RMTISAQKDVEH

-691 YTISSIIK
+691 YTYGSTIN
-699 GGNGDDNITVKGR
+699 GGNGDDNITVKGQ
-712 WGTISGLD
+712 WGIISGLD

-725 TVDRHVYNLNTGNG
+725 TVDNHCHLLNTGNG
-739 NNVVTINV
+739 NNVVTINAD
-747 NLGAESSIVGG
+747 LGSQASIVGG

-765 LNGSVTNLTDNGGNN
+765 LNGSVTTLTDAGGNN
-780 IYHLKSDNINVTGGS
+780 IYHLKSDNISVTGGS

-856 LNFTYFGEVK
+856 LNFTYLGEVK

-882 GQNTLKFSKNPNTG
+882 GQNTLKFSRNPNTG

-911 VKNKIDIYGDNNTI
+911 IKNKIDIYGNNNTI
-925 NGGALADIITVQS
+925 NGGALADVITVQS
-938 GSNNIINGGA
+938 GSNNTINGGA

-959 NSLIGGDGDDT
+959 NSLFGGEGDDT

-1000 AASAGDDNIKVSGTG
+1000 VSGAGDDNIKVSGTG

-1025 SITLNAGNNTIIAGD
+1025 SITLNAGNNTVIAGD

-1082 INGDNNDVTLLDGK
+1082 INGDNNNVTLLDGK

-1114 DTIKISGDNNYA
+1114 DTIKISGDDNYA

-1147 NDGTRNTLRDY
+1147 NEGTRNTLRDY

-1232 IGAAINRLEFVLDEQ
+1232 IGAAINRLELVLDEQ

-1281 AGATLMSA
+1281 ASATLMSA

-1301 IGQLN
+1301 IGQL

>member
-138 YTSKIENSSNTGSV
+138 YTSKIENSSNTGSGTAV
-152 KQSVLLLNRV
+152 FSNA
-162 RSGSQNVSPFIY
+162 VSRLC
-174 PSCRALSVSN
+174 SAVSVSN
-184 VNISSASTPS
+184 TNNNSVSVLAASASASTPS

-270 NNNVYGGDL
+270 NNKVYGGDL
-279 DDTLDE
+279 DDTINE
-285 VSGYQRNNLYGQGGN
+285 VSGYQLNLLYGQGGN

-310 AGYGEAGNDELN
+310 VGYGEAGDDELN
-322 LNSIDAGLSGGDGND
+322 IYVSEASLNGGDGND
-337 ILNLYDG
+337 ILNIYKG
-344 GHLSYS
+344 GYFSYS
-350 AKGGNGDDVFNVYNI
+350 AKGGNGDDVFNVYNLQYD
-365 KSNFNLFG
+365 FNLFG
-373 GGGNDTFNII
+373 EGGNDTFNII
-383 NAVSSYLQIDG
+383 NAQSKYLQIDG
-394 GSGTNTVAGALNNY
+394 GSGTNTVTGVLNDY

-416 ENSKAFNLAAGETG
+416 ENSKALNLAAGETG

-436 KIYTITAKDTA
+436 KTYTITANGGA
-447 RTITAGLDSS
+447 NTISAGLDSS

-472 GEADKSHNVI
+472 GEADKSHNVF
-482 LHSNEMTFYGGNLND
+482 LHSQNITFYGGNLND
-497 NITSIGDRCTI
+497 NITSTAGKNTI
-508 YGSGGDD
+508 YGLGGDD
-515 TILVKRPD
+515 TIYVMKATEC
-523 GIVYGGDGNDKITL
+523 IVYGGDGNDKITL
-537 SATSGWCDTG
+537 NGTRAWCDTG

-553 YINLDTITEAIHVE
+553 YINTDAIHVE

-657 RMIISAQKDVEH
+657 RMTISAQKDVEH

-691 YTISSIIK
+691 YTSGSTIN
-699 GGNGDDNITVKGR
+699 GGNGDDNITVKGQ
-712 WGTISGLD
+712 WGIISGLD

-725 TVDRHVYNLNTGNG
+725 TVDNHCHLLNTGNG
-739 NNVVTINV
+739 NNVVTINAD
-747 NLGAESSIVGG
+747 LGSQASIVGG

-765 LNGSVTNLTDNGGNN
+765 LNGSVTTLTDAGGNN
-780 IYHLKSDNINVTGGS
+780 IYHLKSDNISVTGGS

-856 LNFTYFGEVK
+856 LNFTYLGEVK

-882 GQNTLKFSKNPNTG
+882 GQNTLKFSRNPNTG

-911 VKNKIDIYGDNNTI
+911 IKNKIDIYGNNNTI
-925 NGGALADIITVQS
+925 NGGALADVITVQS
-938 GSNNIINGGA
+938 GSNNTINGGA

-959 NSLIGGDGDDT
+959 NSLFGGEGDDT

-1000 AASAGDDNIKVSGTG
+1000 VSGAGDDNIKVSGTG

-1025 SITLNAGNNTIIAGD
+1025 SITLNAGNNTVIAGD

-1301 IGQLN
+1301 IGQL

>member
-138 YTSKIENSSNTGSV
+138 YTSKIENSSNTGSGTAV
-152 KQSVLLLNRV
+152 FSNA
-162 RSGSQNVSPFIY
+162 VSRLC
-174 PSCRALSVSN
+174 SAVSVSN
-184 VNISSASTPS
+184 TNNNSVSVLAASASASTPS

-270 NNNVYGGDL
+270 NNKVYGGDL
-279 DDTLDE
+279 DDTINE
-285 VSGYQRNNLYGQGGN
+285 VSGYQLNLLYGQGGN

-310 AGYGEAGNDELN
+310 VGYGEAGDDELN
-322 LNSIDAGLSGGDGND
+322 IYVSEASLNGGDGND
-337 ILNLYDG
+337 ILNIYKG
-344 GHLSYS
+344 GYFSYS
-350 AKGGNGDDVFNVYNI
+350 AKGGNGDDVFNVYNLQYD
-365 KSNFNLFG
+365 FNLFG
-373 GGGNDTFNII
+373 EGGNDTFNII
-383 NAVSSYLQIDG
+383 NAQSKYLQIDG
-394 GSGTNTVAGALNNY
+394 GSGTNTVTGVLNDY

-416 ENSKAFNLAAGETG
+416 ANSKTLNLAAGETG

-436 KIYTITAKDTA
+436 KTYTITANGGA
-447 RTITAGLDSS
+447 NTISAGLDSS

-472 GEADKSHNVI
+472 GEADKSHNVF
-482 LHSNEMTFYGGNLND
+482 LHSQNITFYGGNLND
-497 NITSIGDRCTI
+497 NITSTAGKNTI
-508 YGSGGDD
+508 YGLGGDD
-515 TILVKRPD
+515 TIYVMKATEC
-523 GIVYGGDGNDKITL
+523 IVYGGDGNDKITL
-537 SATSGWCDTG
+537 NGTRAWCDTG

-553 YINLDTITEAIHVE
+553 YINTDAIHVE

-657 RMIISAQKDVEH
+657 RMTISAQKDVEH

-691 YTISSIIK
+691 YTHGSTIN
-699 GGNGDDNITVKGR
+699 GGNGDDNITVKGQ
-712 WGTISGLD
+712 WGIISGLD

-725 TVDRHVYNLNTGNG
+725 TVDNHCHLLNTGNG
-739 NNVVTINV
+739 NNVVTINAD
-747 NLGAESSIVGG
+747 LGSQASIVGG

-765 LNGSVTNLTDNGGNN
+765 LNGSVTTLTDAGGNN
-780 IYHLKSDNINVTGGS
+780 IYHLKSDNISVTGGS

-856 LNFTYFGEVK
+856 LNFTYLGEVK

-882 GQNTLKFSKNPNTG
+882 GQNTLKFSRNPNTG

-911 VKNKIDIYGDNNTI
+911 IKNKIDIYGNNNTI
-925 NGGALADIITVQS
+925 NGGALADVITVQS
-938 GSNNIINGGA
+938 GSNNTINGGA

-959 NSLIGGDGDDT
+959 NSLFGGEGDDT

-1000 AASAGDDNIKVSGTG
+1000 VSGAGDDNIKVSGTG

-1025 SITLNAGNNTIIAGD
+1025 SITLNAGNNTVIAGD

-1102 GNSNTYTGGKDV
+1102 GNANTYTGGKDV
-1114 DTIKISGDNNYA
+1114 DTIKISGDDNYA

-1147 NDGTRNTLRDY
+1147 NEGTRNTLRDY

-1232 IGAAINRLEFVLDEQ
+1232 IGAAINRLELVLDEQ

-1281 AGATLMSA
+1281 ASATLMSA

-1301 IGQLN
+1301 IGQL

>member
-138 YTSKIENSSNTGSV
+138 YTSKIENSSNTGSGTAV
-152 KQSVLLLNRV
+152 FSNA
-162 RSGSQNVSPFIY
+162 VSRLC
-174 PSCRALSVSN
+174 SAVSVSN
-184 VNISSASTPS
+184 TNNNSVSVLAASASASTPS

-285 VSGYQRNNLYGQGGN
+285 VSGYQRNYLYGQGGN

-310 AGYGEAGNDELN
+310 AGYGEAGDDELN
-322 LNSIDAGLSGGDGND
+322 IYKMEAWVNGGDGND
-337 ILNLYDG
+337 ILNIYEG
-344 GHLSYS
+344 GYFSYS

-365 KSNFNLFG
+365 KNNFNLFG
-373 GGGNDTFNII
+373 EGGNDTFNII
-383 NAVSSYLQIDG
+383 NAPSSYLQIDG
-394 GSGTNTVAGALNNY
+394 GSGTNTVAGKINDY

-416 ENSKAFNLAAGETG
+416 ENSKALNLAAGETG

-436 KIYTITAKDTA
+436 KTYTITANGGA
-447 RTITAGLDSS
+447 NTISAGLDSS

-472 GEADKSHNVI
+472 GEADKSHNVF
-482 LHSNEMTFYGGNLND
+482 LHSQDITFYGGNLND
-497 NITSIGDRCTI
+497 NITSIGGKCTI

-515 TILVKRPD
+515 TIYVK
-523 GIVYGGDGNDKITL
+523 GTECIVYGGDGNDKITL
-537 SATSGWCDTG
+537 DGTRGWCDTG

-553 YINLDTITEAIHVE
+553 YINSDAIHVE

-577 AGYSAS
+577 SGYSAS

-601 SIQGENDWEGFTL
+601 SVQGENGWEGFTL
-614 GAGETKTLNINGK
+614 SAGETKTLNINGK

-669 NVEIYGG
+669 NVEIYGA
-676 LLTFNGGNLGNTIVD
+676 LLTFNGGNLGNAIVD
-691 YTISSIIK
+691 YTTGSTIN
-699 GGNGDDNITVKGR
+699 GGNGDDNITVKGQ
-712 WGTISGLD
+712 WGIISGLG

-725 TVDRHVYNLNTGNG
+725 TVDNHCYLLNTGNG
-739 NNVVTINV
+739 NNVVTINAD
-747 NLGAESSIVGG
+747 LGSQASIVCG

-765 LNGSVTNLTDNGGNN
+765 LNGSVTTLTDNGGNN
-780 IYHLKSDNINVTGGS
+780 IYHLKSDNISVTGGS

-872 NIYTVTNNNN
+872 NIYTVTNNN

-959 NSLIGGDGDDT
+959 NSLIGGEGDDT

-1000 AASAGDDNIKVSGTG
+1000 AAGAGDDNIKVSGTG

>member
-138 YTSKIENSSNTGSV
+138 YTSKIENSSNTGSGTAV
-152 KQSVLLLNRV
+152 FSNA
-162 RSGSQNVSPFIY
+162 VSRLC
-174 PSCRALSVSN
+174 SAVSVSN
-184 VNISSASTPS
+184 TNNNSVSVLAASASASTPS

-270 NNNVYGGDL
+270 NNKVYGGDL
-279 DDTLDE
+279 DDTINE
-285 VSGYQRNNLYGQGGN
+285 VSGYQLNLLYGQGGN

-310 AGYGEAGNDELN
+310 VGYGEAGDDELN
-322 LNSIDAGLSGGDGND
+322 IYVSDASLNGGDGND
-337 ILNLYDG
+337 ILNIYKG
-344 GHLSYS
+344 GYFSYS
-350 AKGGNGDDVFNVYNI
+350 AKGGNGDDVFNVYNLQYD
-365 KSNFNLFG
+365 FNLFG
-373 GGGNDTFNII
+373 EGGNDTFNII
-383 NAVSSYLQIDG
+383 NAQSKYLQIDG
-394 GSGTNTVAGALNNY
+394 GSGTNTVTGVLNDY

-416 ENSKAFNLAAGETG
+416 ENSKALNLAAGETG

-436 KIYTITAKDTA
+436 KTYTITANGGA
-447 RTITAGLDSS
+447 NTISAGLDSS

-472 GEADKSHNVI
+472 GEADKSHNVF
-482 LHSNEMTFYGGNLND
+482 LHSQNITFYGGNLND
-497 NITSIGDRCTI
+497 NITSTAGKNTI
-508 YGSGGDD
+508 YGLGGDD
-515 TILVKRPD
+515 TIYVMKATEC
-523 GIVYGGDGNDKITL
+523 IVYGGDGNDKITL
-537 SATSGWCDTG
+537 NGTRAWCDTG

-553 YINLDTITEAIHVE
+553 YINTDAIHVE

-657 RMIISAQKDVEH
+657 RMTISAQKDVEH

-691 YTISSIIK
+691 YTYGSTIN
-699 GGNGDDNITVKGR
+699 GGNGDDNITVKGQ
-712 WGTISGLD
+712 WGIISGLD

-725 TVDRHVYNLNTGNG
+725 TVDNHCHLLNTGNG
-739 NNVVTINV
+739 NNVVTINAD
-747 NLGAESSIVGG
+747 LGSQASIVGG

-765 LNGSVTNLTDNGGNN
+765 LNGSVTTLTDAGGNN
-780 IYHLKSDNINVTGGS
+780 IYHLKSDNISVTGGS

-856 LNFTYFGEVK
+856 LNFTYLGEVK

-882 GQNTLKFSKNPNTG
+882 GQNTLKFSRNPNTG

-911 VKNKIDIYGDNNTI
+911 IKNKIDIYGNNNTI
-925 NGGALADIITVQS
+925 NGGALADVITVQS
-938 GSNNIINGGA
+938 GSNNTINGGA

-959 NSLIGGDGDDT
+959 NSLFGGEGDDT

-1000 AASAGDDNIKVSGTG
+1000 VSGAGDDNIKVSGTG

-1025 SITLNAGNNTIIAGD
+1025 SITLNAGNNTVIAGD

-1102 GNSNTYTGGKDV
+1102 GNANTYTGGKDV
-1114 DTIKISGDNNYA
+1114 DTIKISGDDNYA

-1147 NDGTRNTLRDY
+1147 NEGTRNTLRDY

-1232 IGAAINRLEFVLDEQ
+1232 IGAAINRLELVLDEQ

-1281 AGATLMSA
+1281 ASATLMSA